1 MVMGK
6 FKKKIWGM
14 LKDYRK
20 IILYILTF
28 VILYGTLMTGL
39 VTQKYDLKV
48 GDIPKSDIKAH
59 REIIDEVATEAR
71 KKEAEEKVDKQYSLR
86 TDIQKQSEDK
96 VRGFFN
102 SVEKIISQEKIE
114 AEQDKEKDK
123 NQIIEE
129 KAKDIPRTDFK
140 ITDSQAKILLSLNES
155 ELKNL
160 ETICVE
166 ALTKSYETPIEDGNP
181 QDLSDAKKVY
191 TDYIA
196 SSDLSDLQK
205 GIALKFVNV
214 IEPNFFYDKEKTDEL
229 IKETLKQVSPV
240 MIKKNQI
247 VVNEGEPVTAHQ
259 LDLLKALGLLSDS
272 TSSIYIYI
280 ALGFLVAIVMY
291 LQYGYIKKYYP
302 KIYSDFSK
310 IVMISILNVFPVIL
324 ARLFGIISNYLIPLA
339 CMPMLMTLLL
349 NYKISLVT
357 SMLNV
362 LLIAGAVGFNANI
375 IVLAVLNVVLAGTL
389 LRKMQ
394 QRNDIL
400 YSSITVA
407 VLSSILTFCI
417 GTLTTNN
424 FMEILADS
432 TFAAAGAVLSG
443 ILTIG
448 LLPFFE
454 STFDIVTNAKLLEL
468 SNPNSPL
475 LKKLLM
481 EAPGTYHHS
490 ILVANLAELAAEQ
503 VGGNPLLA
511 RIGAYY
517 HDIGK
522 TKRPYFFRENQIGK
536 KNPHDRIKPEVSS
549 RIILSHVKDGVDLA
563 REYNIPKTIED
574 FIATHH
580 GETLV
585 KYFYLTVKNNSEN
598 PDEVKEEDFKYPGP
612 KPMSK
617 EQGILMLADSCE
629 AAVRSI
635 NEPTEEKIE
644 KMVNNIIDDKLAT
657 GQLDNCDLT
666 LRDISKIKKCFLKAL
681 NGIHHERIEYPEDN
695 NKKESK

>member
-1 MVMGK
+1 MGK
-6 FKKKIWGM
+6 LKEKTFDIF
-14 LKDYRK
+14 KDYKK
-20 IILYILTF
+20 IILYIITF
-28 VILYGTLMTGL
+28 IVLYCTLMTGII
-39 VTQKYDLKV
+39 TRKYDLKV
-48 GDIPKSDIKAH
+48 GDIPKSDIKTH
-59 REIIDEVATEAR
+59 REIIDESATEAR

-86 TDIQKQSEDK
+86 TDVQKQSEEK
-96 VRGFFN
+96 IKGFFS
-102 SVEKIISQEKIE
+102 SVEKVL
-114 AEQDKEKDK
+114 AQDKPE
-123 NQIIEE
+123 EE
-129 KAKDIPRTDFK
+129 KAKLIPRAPFK
-140 ITDSQAKILLSLNES
+140 ITDAQANKIASMNEQSTKKLESVCIDGLN
-155 ELKNL
+155 KAY
-160 ETICVE
+160 E
-166 ALTKSYETPIEDGNP
+166 APIEDGND
-181 QDLSDAKKVY
+181 QDLKDAKKEY
-191 TDYIA
+191 TDFIS
-196 SSDLSDLQK
+196 SSDLSDSEK
-205 GIALKFVNV
+205 AIALNFVNV
-214 IEPNFFYDKEKTDEL
+214 VEPNFFYDKEKTDEL
-229 IKETLKQVSPV
+229 IKETLKQVPPV

-247 VVNEGEPVTAHQ
+247 VVSEGEPVTAHQ
-259 LDLLKALGLLSDS
+259 LELLGTLGLLSDS
-272 TSSIYIYI
+272 ASALYIYI
-280 ALGFLVAIVMY
+280 ALGVLVIIVMY
-291 LQYGYIKKYYP
+291 LQYGYIHKYYP
-302 KIYSDFSK
+302 AINKEFSK

-324 ARLFGIISNYLIPLA
+324 ARLFGMMSNYIIPLA
-339 CMPMLMTLLL
+339 CMPMLITLLL
-349 NYKISLVT
+349 NYKISLVF

-362 LLIAGAVGFNANI
+362 ILIGGAVGFNPNI
-375 IVLAVLNVVLAGTL
+375 IILAILNVVLGGTL

-407 VLSSILTFCI
+407 VLSSILTFSV

-432 TFAAAGAVLSG
+432 TFAAAGAILSG

-448 LLPFFE
+448 VLPFFE

-468 SNPNSPL
+468 SNPNNPL

-517 HDIGK
+517 HDVGK
-522 TKRPYFFRENQIGK
+522 TKRPYFFRENQFGK
-536 KNPHDRIKPEVSS
+536 KNPHDRLKPEVSS
-549 RIILSHVKDGVDLA
+549 KIIISHVKDGSELA
-563 REYNIPKTIED
+563 KEYNLPKTIHD
-574 FIATHH
+574 FIVTHH

-617 EQGILMLADSCE
+617 EQGIVMLADSTE

-644 KMVNNIIDDKLAT
+644 KMVNNIIDDKLAS

-681 NGIHHERIEYPEDN
+681 NGIHHERIEYPDD
-695 NKKESK
+695 NKKEKK

>member
-1 MVMGK
+1 MGK
-6 FKKKIWGM
+6 LKEKTFNVF
-14 LKDYRK
+14 KDYKK
-20 IILYILTF
+20 IILYIITF
-28 VILYGTLMTGL
+28 IVLYCTLMTGII
-39 VTQKYDLKV
+39 TRKYDLKV

-59 REIIDEVATEAR
+59 REIIDESATEAR

-86 TDIQKQSEDK
+86 TDVQKQSEEK
-96 VRGFFN
+96 IKGFFS
-102 SVEKIISQEKIE
+102 SVEKVL
-114 AEQDKEKDK
+114 AQDKPE
-123 NQIIEE
+123 EE
-129 KAKDIPRTDFK
+129 KAKLIPRVPFK
-140 ITDSQAKILLSLNES
+140 ITDAQANKIASMNEQDIKKLESLCIDALN
-155 ELKNL
+155 KAY
-160 ETICVE
+160 E
-166 ALTKSYETPIEDGNP
+166 APIEDGNN
-181 QDLSDAKKVY
+181 QDLKDAKKEY
-191 TDYIA
+191 TDFIS
-196 SSDLSDLQK
+196 SSDLSDSEK
-205 GIALKFVNV
+205 AIALNFVNV
-214 IEPNFFYDKEKTDEL
+214 VEPNFFYDKEKTDEL
-229 IKETLKQVSPV
+229 IKETLKQVPPV

-247 VVNEGEPVTAHQ
+247 VVSEGEPVTAHQ
-259 LDLLKALGLLSDS
+259 LELLGTLGLLSDS
-272 TSSIYIYI
+272 ASGIYIYI
-280 ALGFLVAIVMY
+280 ALGILVIIVMY
-291 LQYGYIKKYYP
+291 LQYGYIHKYYP
-302 KIYSDFSK
+302 NINKEFSK

-324 ARLFGIISNYLIPLA
+324 ARLFGMMSNYIIPLA
-339 CMPMLMTLLL
+339 CMPMLITLLL
-349 NYKISLVT
+349 NYKISLVF

-362 LLIAGAVGFNANI
+362 ILIGGAVGFNPNI
-375 IVLAVLNVVLAGTL
+375 IILAILNVVLGGTL

-407 VLSSILTFCI
+407 VLSSILTFSV

-432 TFAAAGAVLSG
+432 TFAAAGAILSG

-448 LLPFFE
+448 VLPFFE

-468 SNPNSPL
+468 SNPNNPL

-517 HDIGK
+517 HDVGK
-522 TKRPYFFRENQIGK
+522 TKRPYFFRENQFGK
-536 KNPHDRIKPEVSS
+536 KNPHDRLKPEVSS
-549 RIILSHVKDGVDLA
+549 KIIISHVKDGSELA
-563 REYNIPKTIED
+563 KEYNLPKTIHD
-574 FIATHH
+574 FIVTHH

-617 EQGILMLADSCE
+617 EQGIVMLADSTE

-681 NGIHHERIEYPEDN
+681 NGIHHERIEYPDD
-695 NKKESK
+695 NKKEKK

>member
-1 MVMGK
+1 MGK
-6 FKKKIWGM
+6 LKEKTFDIF
-14 LKDYRK
+14 KDYKK
-20 IILYILTF
+20 IILYIITF
-28 VILYGTLMTGL
+28 IVLYCTLMTGII
-39 VTQKYDLKV
+39 TRKYDLKV

-59 REIIDEVATEAR
+59 REIIDESATEAR

-86 TDIQKQSEDK
+86 TDVQKQSEEK
-96 VRGFFN
+96 IKGFFS
-102 SVEKIISQEKIE
+102 SVEKVL
-114 AEQDKEKDK
+114 AQDKSE
-123 NQIIEE
+123 EE
-129 KAKDIPRTDFK
+129 KAKLIPRAPFK
-140 ITDSQAKILLSLNES
+140 ITDEQANKIASMNAQS
-155 ELKNL
+155 TKNL
-160 ETICVE
+160 ESVCIDGLNKAYE
-166 ALTKSYETPIEDGNP
+166 APIEDGNE
-181 QDLSDAKKVY
+181 QDLKDAKKEY
-191 TDYIA
+191 TDFIS
-196 SSDLSDLQK
+196 SSDLSDSEK
-205 GIALKFVNV
+205 AIALNFVNV
-214 IEPNFFYDKEKTDEL
+214 VEPNFFYDKEKTDEL
-229 IKETLKQVSPV
+229 IKETLKQVPPV

-247 VVNEGEPVTAHQ
+247 VVSEGEPVTAHQ
-259 LDLLKALGLLSDS
+259 LELLGTLGLLSDS
-272 TSSIYIYI
+272 ASAICIYI
-280 ALGFLVAIVMY
+280 ALGVLVIIVMY
-291 LQYGYIKKYYP
+291 LQYGYIHKYYTAIN
-302 KIYSDFSK
+302 KEFSK

-324 ARLFGIISNYLIPLA
+324 ARLFGMMSNYIIPLA
-339 CMPMLMTLLL
+339 CMPMLITLLL
-349 NYKISLVT
+349 NYKISLVF

-362 LLIAGAVGFNANI
+362 ILIGGSVGFNPNI
-375 IVLAVLNVVLAGTL
+375 IILAILNVVLGGTL

-407 VLSSILTFCI
+407 VLSSILTFSV

-432 TFAAAGAVLSG
+432 TFAAAGAILSG

-448 LLPFFE
+448 VLPFFE

-468 SNPNSPL
+468 SNPNNPL

-517 HDIGK
+517 HDVGK
-522 TKRPYFFRENQIGK
+522 TKRPYFFRENQFGK
-536 KNPHDRIKPEVSS
+536 KNPHDRLKPEASS
-549 RIILSHVKDGVDLA
+549 KIIISHVKDGSELA
-563 REYNIPKTIED
+563 KEYNLPKTIHD
-574 FIATHH
+574 FIVTHH

-617 EQGILMLADSCE
+617 EQGIVMLADSTE

-644 KMVNNIIDDKLAT
+644 KMVNNIIDDKLAS

-681 NGIHHERIEYPEDN
+681 NGIHHERIEYPDD
-695 NKKESK
+695 NKKEKK

>member
-1 MVMGK
+1 MGK
-6 FKKKIWGM
+6 LKEKTFDIF
-14 LKDYRK
+14 KDYKK
-20 IILYILTF
+20 IILYIITF
-28 VILYGTLMTGL
+28 IVLYCTLMTGII
-39 VTQKYDLKV
+39 TRKYDLKV

-59 REIIDEVATEAR
+59 REIIDESATEAR

-86 TDIQKQSEDK
+86 TDVQKQSEEK
-96 VRGFFN
+96 IKGFFS
-102 SVEKIISQEKIE
+102 SVEKVL
-114 AEQDKEKDK
+114 AQDKPE
-123 NQIIEE
+123 EE
-129 KAKDIPRTDFK
+129 KAKLIPRAPFK
-140 ITDSQAKILLSLNES
+140 ITDAQANKIASMNEQDIKKLESLCIDALN
-155 ELKNL
+155 KAY
-160 ETICVE
+160 E
-166 ALTKSYETPIEDGNP
+166 APIEDGNN
-181 QDLSDAKKVY
+181 QDLKDAKKEY
-191 TDYIA
+191 TDFIS
-196 SSDLSDLQK
+196 SSDLSDSEK
-205 GIALKFVNV
+205 AIALNFVNV
-214 IEPNFFYDKEKTDEL
+214 VEPNFFYDKEKTDEL
-229 IKETLKQVSPV
+229 IKETLKQVPPV

-247 VVNEGEPVTAHQ
+247 VVSEGEPVTAHQ
-259 LDLLKALGLLSDS
+259 LELLGTLGLLSDS
-272 TSSIYIYI
+272 ASGIYIYI
-280 ALGFLVAIVMY
+280 ALGILVIIVMY
-291 LQYGYIKKYYP
+291 LQYGYIHKYYP
-302 KIYSDFSK
+302 NINKEFSK

-324 ARLFGIISNYLIPLA
+324 ARLFGMMSNYIIPLA
-339 CMPMLMTLLL
+339 CMPMLITLLL
-349 NYKISLVT
+349 NYKISLVF

-362 LLIAGAVGFNANI
+362 ILIGGAVGFNPNI
-375 IVLAVLNVVLAGTL
+375 IILAILNVVLGGTL

-407 VLSSILTFCI
+407 VLSSILTFSV

-432 TFAAAGAVLSG
+432 TFAAAGAILSG

-448 LLPFFE
+448 VLPFFE

-468 SNPNSPL
+468 SNPNNPL

-517 HDIGK
+517 HDVGK
-522 TKRPYFFRENQIGK
+522 TKRPYFFRENQFGK
-536 KNPHDRIKPEVSS
+536 KNPHDRLKPEVSS
-549 RIILSHVKDGVDLA
+549 KIIISHVKDGSELA
-563 REYNIPKTIED
+563 KEYNLPKTIHD
-574 FIATHH
+574 FIVTHH

-617 EQGILMLADSCE
+617 EQGIVMLADSTE

-681 NGIHHERIEYPEDN
+681 NGIHHERIEYPDD
-695 NKKESK
+695 NKKEKK

>member
-1 MVMGK
+1 MGK
-6 FKKKIWGM
+6 LKEKTFDIF
-14 LKDYRK
+14 KDYKK
-20 IILYILTF
+20 IILYIITF
-28 VILYGTLMTGL
+28 IVLYCTLMTGII
-39 VTQKYDLKV
+39 TRKYDLKV

-59 REIIDEVATEAR
+59 REIIDESATEAR

-86 TDIQKQSEDK
+86 TDVQKQSEEK
-96 VRGFFN
+96 IKGFFS
-102 SVEKIISQEKIE
+102 SVEKVL
-114 AEQDKEKDK
+114 AQDKPE
-123 NQIIEE
+123 EE
-129 KAKDIPRTDFK
+129 KAKLIPRVPFK
-140 ITDSQAKILLSLNES
+140 ITDAQANKIASMNEQDIKKLESLCIDALN
-155 ELKNL
+155 KAY
-160 ETICVE
+160 E
-166 ALTKSYETPIEDGNP
+166 APIEDGNN
-181 QDLSDAKKVY
+181 QDLKDAKKEY
-191 TDYIA
+191 TDFIS
-196 SSDLSDLQK
+196 SSDLSDSEK
-205 GIALKFVNV
+205 AIALNFVNV
-214 IEPNFFYDKEKTDEL
+214 VEPNFFYDKEKTDEL
-229 IKETLKQVSPV
+229 IKETLKQVPPV

-247 VVNEGEPVTAHQ
+247 VVSEGEPVTAHQ
-259 LDLLKALGLLSDS
+259 LELLGTLGLLSDS
-272 TSSIYIYI
+272 ASGIYIYI
-280 ALGFLVAIVMY
+280 ALGILVIIVMY
-291 LQYGYIKKYYP
+291 LQYGYIHKYYP
-302 KIYSDFSK
+302 NINKEFSK

-324 ARLFGIISNYLIPLA
+324 ARLFGMMSNYIIPLA
-339 CMPMLMTLLL
+339 CMPMLITLLL
-349 NYKISLVT
+349 NYKISLVF

-362 LLIAGAVGFNANI
+362 ILIGGAVGFNPNI
-375 IVLAVLNVVLAGTL
+375 IILAILNVVLGGTL

-407 VLSSILTFCI
+407 VLSSILTFSV

-432 TFAAAGAVLSG
+432 TFAAAGAILSG

-448 LLPFFE
+448 VLPFFE

-468 SNPNSPL
+468 SNPNNPL

-517 HDIGK
+517 HDVGK
-522 TKRPYFFRENQIGK
+522 TKRPYFFRENQFGK
-536 KNPHDRIKPEVSS
+536 KNPHDRLKPEVSS
-549 RIILSHVKDGVDLA
+549 KIIISHVKDGSELA
-563 REYNIPKTIED
+563 KEYNLPKTIHD
-574 FIATHH
+574 FIVTHH

-598 PDEVKEEDFKYPGP
+598 PEEVKEEDFKYPGP

-617 EQGILMLADSCE
+617 EQGIVMLADSTE

-644 KMVNNIIDDKLAT
+644 KMVNNIIDDKLAS

-681 NGIHHERIEYPEDN
+681 NGIHHERIEYPDD
-695 NKKESK
+695 NKKEKK

>member
-1 MVMGK
+1 MGK
-6 FKKKIWGM
+6 LKEKTFDIF
-14 LKDYRK
+14 KDYKK
-20 IILYILTF
+20 IILYIITF
-28 VILYGTLMTGL
+28 IVLYCTLMTGII
-39 VTQKYDLKV
+39 TRKYDLKV

-59 REIIDEVATEAR
+59 REIIDESATEAR

-86 TDIQKQSEDK
+86 TDVQKQSEEK
-96 VRGFFN
+96 IKGFFS
-102 SVEKIISQEKIE
+102 SVEKVL
-114 AEQDKEKDK
+114 AQDKSE
-123 NQIIEE
+123 EE
-129 KAKDIPRTDFK
+129 KAKLIPRAPFK
-140 ITDSQAKILLSLNES
+140 ITDEQANKIASMNAQS
-155 ELKNL
+155 TKNL
-160 ETICVE
+160 ESVCIDGLNKAYE
-166 ALTKSYETPIEDGNP
+166 APIEDGNE
-181 QDLSDAKKVY
+181 QDLKDAKKEY
-191 TDYIA
+191 TDFIS
-196 SSDLSDLQK
+196 SSDLSDSEK
-205 GIALKFVNV
+205 AIALNFVNV
-214 IEPNFFYDKEKTDEL
+214 VEPNFFYDKEKTDEL
-229 IKETLKQVSPV
+229 IKETLKQVPPV

-247 VVNEGEPVTAHQ
+247 VVSEGEPVTAHQ
-259 LDLLKALGLLSDS
+259 LELLGTLGLLSDS
-272 TSSIYIYI
+272 ASAICIYI
-280 ALGFLVAIVMY
+280 ALGVLVIIVMY
-291 LQYGYIKKYYP
+291 LQYGYIHKYYTAIN
-302 KIYSDFSK
+302 KEFSK

-324 ARLFGIISNYLIPLA
+324 ARLFGMMSNYIIPLA
-339 CMPMLMTLLL
+339 CMPMLITLLL
-349 NYKISLVT
+349 NYKISLVF

-362 LLIAGAVGFNANI
+362 ILIGGAVGFNPNI
-375 IVLAVLNVVLAGTL
+375 IILAILNVVLGGTL

-407 VLSSILTFCI
+407 VLSSILTFSV

-432 TFAAAGAVLSG
+432 TFAAAGAILSG

-448 LLPFFE
+448 VLPFFE

-468 SNPNSPL
+468 SNPNNPL

-517 HDIGK
+517 HDVGK
-522 TKRPYFFRENQIGK
+522 TKRPYFFRENQFGK
-536 KNPHDRIKPEVSS
+536 KNPHDRLKPEVSS
-549 RIILSHVKDGVDLA
+549 KIIISHVKAGSELA
-563 REYNIPKTIED
+563 KEYNLPKTIHD
-574 FIATHH
+574 FIVTHH

-617 EQGILMLADSCE
+617 EQGIVMLADSTE

-644 KMVNNIIDDKLAT
+644 KMVNNIIDDKLAS

-681 NGIHHERIEYPEDN
+681 NGIHHERIEYPDD
-695 NKKESK
+695 NKKEKK

>member
-1 MVMGK
+1 MGK
-6 FKKKIWGM
+6 LKEKTFDIF
-14 LKDYRK
+14 KDYKK
-20 IILYILTF
+20 IILYIITF
-28 VILYGTLMTGL
+28 IVLYCTLMTGII
-39 VTQKYDLKV
+39 TRKYDLKV

-59 REIIDEVATEAR
+59 REIIDESATEAR

-86 TDIQKQSEDK
+86 TDVQKQSEEK
-96 VRGFFN
+96 IKGFFS
-102 SVEKIISQEKIE
+102 SVEKVL
-114 AEQDKEKDK
+114 AQDKPE
-123 NQIIEE
+123 EE
-129 KAKDIPRTDFK
+129 KAKLIPRAPFK
-140 ITDSQAKILLSLNES
+140 ITDAQANKIASMNEQSTKKLESVCIDGLN
-155 ELKNL
+155 KAY
-160 ETICVE
+160 E
-166 ALTKSYETPIEDGNP
+166 APIEDGNE
-181 QDLSDAKKVY
+181 QDLKEAKKEY
-191 TDYIA
+191 TDFIS
-196 SSDLSDLQK
+196 SSDLSDSEK
-205 GIALKFVNV
+205 AIALSFVNV
-214 IEPNFFYDKEKTDEL
+214 VEPNFFYDKEKTDEL
-229 IKETLKQVSPV
+229 IKETLKQVPPV

-247 VVNEGEPVTAHQ
+247 VVSEGEPVTAHQ
-259 LDLLKALGLLSDS
+259 LELLGTLGLLSDS
-272 TSSIYIYI
+272 ASALYIYI
-280 ALGFLVAIVMY
+280 ALGVLVIIVMY
-291 LQYGYIKKYYP
+291 LQYGYIHKYYP
-302 KIYSDFSK
+302 AINKEFSK

-324 ARLFGIISNYLIPLA
+324 ARLFGMMSNYIIPLA
-339 CMPMLMTLLL
+339 CMPMLITLLL
-349 NYKISLVT
+349 NYKISLVF

-362 LLIAGAVGFNANI
+362 ILIGGAVGFNPNI
-375 IVLAVLNVVLAGTL
+375 IILAILNVVLGGTL

-407 VLSSILTFCI
+407 VLSSILTFSV

-432 TFAAAGAVLSG
+432 TFAAAGAILSG

-448 LLPFFE
+448 VLPFFE

-468 SNPNSPL
+468 SNPNNPL

-517 HDIGK
+517 HDVGK
-522 TKRPYFFRENQIGK
+522 TKRPYFFRENQFGK
-536 KNPHDRIKPEVSS
+536 KNPHDRLKPEISS
-549 RIILSHVKDGVDLA
+549 KIIISHVKEGSELA
-563 REYNIPKTIED
+563 KEYNLPKTIHD
-574 FIATHH
+574 FIVTHH

-598 PDEVKEEDFKYPGP
+598 PDEIKEEDFKYPGP

-617 EQGILMLADSCE
+617 EQGIVMLADSTE

-644 KMVNNIIDDKLAT
+644 KMVNNIIDDKLAS

-681 NGIHHERIEYPEDN
+681 NGIHHERIEYPDD
-695 NKKESK
+695 NKKEKK

>member
-1 MVMGK
+1 MGK
-6 FKKKIWGM
+6 LKEKTFDIF
-14 LKDYRK
+14 KDYKK
-20 IILYILTF
+20 IILYIITF
-28 VILYGTLMTGL
+28 IVLYCTLMTGII
-39 VTQKYDLKV
+39 TRKYDLKV

-59 REIIDEVATEAR
+59 REIIDESATEAR

-86 TDIQKQSEDK
+86 TDVQKQSEEK
-96 VRGFFN
+96 IKGFFS
-102 SVEKIISQEKIE
+102 SVEKVL
-114 AEQDKEKDK
+114 AQDKSE
-123 NQIIEE
+123 EE
-129 KAKDIPRTDFK
+129 KAKLIPRAPFK
-140 ITDSQAKILLSLNES
+140 ITDEQANKIASMNAQS
-155 ELKNL
+155 TKNL
-160 ETICVE
+160 ESVCIDGLNKAYE
-166 ALTKSYETPIEDGNP
+166 APIEDGNE
-181 QDLSDAKKVY
+181 QDLKDAKKEY
-191 TDYIA
+191 TDFIS
-196 SSDLSDLQK
+196 SSDLSDSEK
-205 GIALKFVNV
+205 AIALNFVNV
-214 IEPNFFYDKEKTDEL
+214 VEPNFFYDKEKTDEL
-229 IKETLKQVSPV
+229 IKETLKQVPPV

-247 VVNEGEPVTAHQ
+247 VVSEGEPVTAHQ
-259 LDLLKALGLLSDS
+259 LELLGTLGLLSDS
-272 TSSIYIYI
+272 ASALYIYI
-280 ALGFLVAIVMY
+280 ALGVLVIIVMY
-291 LQYGYIKKYYP
+291 LQYGYIHKYYP
-302 KIYSDFSK
+302 AINKEFSK

-324 ARLFGIISNYLIPLA
+324 ARLFGMMSNYIIPLA
-339 CMPMLMTLLL
+339 CMPMLITLLL
-349 NYKISLVT
+349 NYKISLVF

-362 LLIAGAVGFNANI
+362 ILIGGAVGFNPNI
-375 IVLAVLNVVLAGTL
+375 IILAILNVVLGGTL

-407 VLSSILTFCI
+407 VLSSILTFSV

-432 TFAAAGAVLSG
+432 TFAAAGAILSG

-448 LLPFFE
+448 VLPFFE

-468 SNPNSPL
+468 SNPNNPL

-517 HDIGK
+517 HDVGK
-522 TKRPYFFRENQIGK
+522 TKRPYFFRENQFGK
-536 KNPHDRIKPEVSS
+536 KNPHDRLKPEVSS
-549 RIILSHVKDGVDLA
+549 KIIISHVKDGSELA
-563 REYNIPKTIED
+563 KEYNLPKTIHD
-574 FIATHH
+574 FIVTHH

-598 PDEVKEEDFKYPGP
+598 PEEVKEEDFKYPGP

-617 EQGILMLADSCE
+617 EQGIVMLADSTE

-644 KMVNNIIDDKLAT
+644 KMVNNIIDDKLAS

-681 NGIHHERIEYPEDN
+681 NGIHHERIEYPDD
-695 NKKESK
+695 NKKEKK

>member
-1 MVMGK
+1 MGK
-6 FKKKIWGM
+6 LKEKTFDIF
-14 LKDYRK
+14 KDYKK
-20 IILYILTF
+20 IILYIITF
-28 VILYGTLMTGL
+28 IVLYCTLMTGII
-39 VTQKYDLKV
+39 TRKYDLKV

-59 REIIDEVATEAR
+59 REIIDESATEAR

-86 TDIQKQSEDK
+86 TDVQKQSEEK
-96 VRGFFN
+96 IKGFFS
-102 SVEKIISQEKIE
+102 SVEKVL
-114 AEQDKEKDK
+114 AQDKPE
-123 NQIIEE
+123 EE
-129 KAKDIPRTDFK
+129 KAKLIPRAPFK
-140 ITDSQAKILLSLNES
+140 ITDAQANKIASMNEQSTKKLESVCIDGLN
-155 ELKNL
+155 KAY
-160 ETICVE
+160 E
-166 ALTKSYETPIEDGNP
+166 APIEDGNE
-181 QDLSDAKKVY
+181 QDLKEAKKEY
-191 TDYIA
+191 TDFIS
-196 SSDLSDLQK
+196 SSDLSDSEK
-205 GIALKFVNV
+205 AIALNFVNV
-214 IEPNFFYDKEKTDEL
+214 VEPNFFYDKEKTDEL
-229 IKETLKQVSPV
+229 IKETLKQVPPV

-247 VVNEGEPVTAHQ
+247 VVSEGEPVTAHQ
-259 LDLLKALGLLSDS
+259 LELLGTLGLLSDS
-272 TSSIYIYI
+272 ASALYIYI
-280 ALGFLVAIVMY
+280 ALGVLVIMVMY
-291 LQYGYIKKYYP
+291 LQYGYIHKYYP
-302 KIYSDFSK
+302 AINKEFSK

-324 ARLFGIISNYLIPLA
+324 ARLFGMMSNYIIPLA
-339 CMPMLMTLLL
+339 CMPMLITLLL
-349 NYKISLVT
+349 NYKISLVF

-362 LLIAGAVGFNANI
+362 ILIGGAVGFNPNI
-375 IVLAVLNVVLAGTL
+375 IILAILNVVLGGTL

-407 VLSSILTFCI
+407 VLSSILTFSV

-432 TFAAAGAVLSG
+432 TFAAAGAILSG

-448 LLPFFE
+448 VLPFFE

-468 SNPNSPL
+468 SNPNNPL

-517 HDIGK
+517 HDVGK
-522 TKRPYFFRENQIGK
+522 TKRPYFFRENQFGK
-536 KNPHDRIKPEVSS
+536 KNPHDRLKPEVSS
-549 RIILSHVKDGVDLA
+549 KIIISHVKDGSELA
-563 REYNIPKTIED
+563 KEYNLPKTIHD
-574 FIATHH
+574 FIVTHH

-598 PDEVKEEDFKYPGP
+598 SDEVKEEDFKYPGP

-617 EQGILMLADSCE
+617 EQGIVMLADSTE

-644 KMVNNIIDDKLAT
+644 KMVNNIIDDKLAS

-681 NGIHHERIEYPEDN
+681 NGIHHERIEYPDD
-695 NKKESK
+695 NKKEKK

>member
-1 MVMGK
+1 MGK
-6 FKKKIWGM
+6 LKEKTFNVF
-14 LKDYRK
+14 KDYKK
-20 IILYILTF
+20 IILYIITF
-28 VILYGTLMTGL
+28 IVLYCTLMTGII
-39 VTQKYDLKV
+39 TRKYDLKV

-59 REIIDEVATEAR
+59 REIIDESATEAR

-86 TDIQKQSEDK
+86 TDVQKQSEEK
-96 VRGFFN
+96 IKGFFS
-102 SVEKIISQEKIE
+102 SVEKVL
-114 AEQDKEKDK
+114 AQDKPE
-123 NQIIEE
+123 EE
-129 KAKDIPRTDFK
+129 KAKLIPRVPFK
-140 ITDSQAKILLSLNES
+140 ITDAQANKIASMNEQDIKKLESLCIDALN
-155 ELKNL
+155 KAY
-160 ETICVE
+160 E
-166 ALTKSYETPIEDGNP
+166 APIEDGNN
-181 QDLSDAKKVY
+181 QDLKDAKKEY
-191 TDYIA
+191 TDFIS
-196 SSDLSDLQK
+196 SSDLSDSEK
-205 GIALKFVNV
+205 AIALNFVNV
-214 IEPNFFYDKEKTDEL
+214 VEPNFFYDKEKTDEL
-229 IKETLKQVSPV
+229 IKETLKQVPPV

-247 VVNEGEPVTAHQ
+247 VVSEGEPVTAHQ
-259 LDLLKALGLLSDS
+259 LELLGTLGLLSDS
-272 TSSIYIYI
+272 ASGIYIYI
-280 ALGFLVAIVMY
+280 ALGILVIIVMY
-291 LQYGYIKKYYP
+291 LQYGYIHKYYP
-302 KIYSDFSK
+302 TINKEFSK

-324 ARLFGIISNYLIPLA
+324 ARLFGMMSNYIIPLA
-339 CMPMLMTLLL
+339 CMPMLITLLL
-349 NYKISLVT
+349 NYKISLVF

-362 LLIAGAVGFNANI
+362 ILIGGAVGFNPNI
-375 IVLAVLNVVLAGTL
+375 IILAILNIVLGGTL

-407 VLSSILTFCI
+407 VLSSILTFSV

-448 LLPFFE
+448 VLPFFE

-468 SNPNSPL
+468 SNPNNPL

-517 HDIGK
+517 HDVGK
-522 TKRPYFFRENQIGK
+522 TKRPYFFRENQFGK
-536 KNPHDRIKPEVSS
+536 KNPHDRLKPEVSS
-549 RIILSHVKDGVDLA
+549 KIIISHVKDGSELA
-563 REYNIPKTIED
+563 KEYNLPKTIHD
-574 FIATHH
+574 FIVTHH

-617 EQGILMLADSCE
+617 EQGIVMLADSTE

-681 NGIHHERIEYPEDN
+681 NGIHHERIEYPDD
-695 NKKESK
+695 NKKEKK

>member
-1 MVMGK
+1 MGK
-6 FKKKIWGM
+6 LKEKTFNVF
-14 LKDYRK
+14 KDYKK
-20 IILYILTF
+20 IILYIITF
-28 VILYGTLMTGL
+28 IVLYCTLMTGII
-39 VTQKYDLKV
+39 TRKYDLKV

-59 REIIDEVATEAR
+59 REIIDESATEAR

-86 TDIQKQSEDK
+86 TDVQKQSEEK
-96 VRGFFN
+96 IKGFFS
-102 SVEKIISQEKIE
+102 SVEKVL
-114 AEQDKEKDK
+114 AQDKPE
-123 NQIIEE
+123 EE
-129 KAKDIPRTDFK
+129 KAKLIPRVPFK
-140 ITDSQAKILLSLNES
+140 ITDAQANKIASMNEQDIKKLESLC
-155 ELKNL
+155 
-160 ETICVE
+160 IE
-166 ALTKSYETPIEDGNP
+166 ALNKAYEAPIEDGNN
-181 QDLSDAKKVY
+181 QDLKDAKKEY
-191 TDYIA
+191 TDFIS
-196 SSDLSDLQK
+196 SSDLSDSEK
-205 GIALKFVNV
+205 AIALNFVNV
-214 IEPNFFYDKEKTDEL
+214 VEPNFFYDKEKTDEL
-229 IKETLKQVSPV
+229 IKETLKQVPPV

-247 VVNEGEPVTAHQ
+247 VVSEGEPVTAHQ
-259 LDLLKALGLLSDS
+259 LELLGTLGLLSDS
-272 TSSIYIYI
+272 ASGIYIYI
-280 ALGFLVAIVMY
+280 ALGILVIIVMY
-291 LQYGYIKKYYP
+291 LQYGYIHKYYP
-302 KIYSDFSK
+302 TINKEFSK

-324 ARLFGIISNYLIPLA
+324 ARLFGMMSNYIIPLA
-339 CMPMLMTLLL
+339 CMPMLITLLL
-349 NYKISLVT
+349 NYKISLVF

-362 LLIAGAVGFNANI
+362 ILIGGAVGFNPNI
-375 IVLAVLNVVLAGTL
+375 IILAILNVVLGGTL

-407 VLSSILTFCI
+407 VLSSILTFSV

-432 TFAAAGAVLSG
+432 TFAAAGAILSG

-448 LLPFFE
+448 VLPFFE

-468 SNPNSPL
+468 SNPNNPL

-517 HDIGK
+517 HDVGK
-522 TKRPYFFRENQIGK
+522 TKRPYFFRENQFGK
-536 KNPHDRIKPEVSS
+536 KNPHDRLKPEVSS
-549 RIILSHVKDGVDLA
+549 KIIISHVKDGSELA
-563 REYNIPKTIED
+563 KEYNLPKTIHD
-574 FIATHH
+574 FIVTHH

-617 EQGILMLADSCE
+617 EQGIVMLADSTE

-681 NGIHHERIEYPEDN
+681 NGIHHERIEYPDD
-695 NKKESK
+695 NKKEKK

>member
-1 MVMGK
+1 MGK
-6 FKKKIWGM
+6 LKEKTFDIF
-14 LKDYRK
+14 KDYKK
-20 IILYILTF
+20 IILYIITF
-28 VILYGTLMTGL
+28 IVLYCTLMTGII
-39 VTQKYDLKV
+39 TRKYDLKV

-59 REIIDEVATEAR
+59 REIIDESATEAR

-86 TDIQKQSEDK
+86 TDVQKQSEEK
-96 VRGFFN
+96 IKGFFS
-102 SVEKIISQEKIE
+102 SVEKVL
-114 AEQDKEKDK
+114 AQDKPE
-123 NQIIEE
+123 EE
-129 KAKDIPRTDFK
+129 KAKLISRAPFK
-140 ITDSQAKILLSLNES
+140 ITDAQANKIASMNEQSTKKLESVCIDGLN
-155 ELKNL
+155 KAY
-160 ETICVE
+160 E
-166 ALTKSYETPIEDGNP
+166 APIEDGNE
-181 QDLSDAKKVY
+181 QDLKEAKKEY
-191 TDYIA
+191 TDFIS
-196 SSDLSDLQK
+196 SSDLSDSEK
-205 GIALKFVNV
+205 AIALNFVNV
-214 IEPNFFYDKEKTDEL
+214 VEPNFFYDKEKTDEL
-229 IKETLKQVSPV
+229 IKETLKQVPPV

-247 VVNEGEPVTAHQ
+247 VVSEGEPVTAHQ
-259 LDLLKALGLLSDS
+259 LELLGTLGLLSDS
-272 TSSIYIYI
+272 ASALYIYI
-280 ALGFLVAIVMY
+280 ALGVLVIIVMY
-291 LQYGYIKKYYP
+291 LQYGYIHKYYP
-302 KIYSDFSK
+302 AINKEFSK

-324 ARLFGIISNYLIPLA
+324 ARLFGMMSNYIIPLA
-339 CMPMLMTLLL
+339 CMPMLITLLL
-349 NYKISLVT
+349 NYKISLVF

-362 LLIAGAVGFNANI
+362 ILIGGAVGFNPNI
-375 IVLAVLNVVLAGTL
+375 IILAILNVVLGGTL

-407 VLSSILTFCI
+407 VLSSILTFSV

-432 TFAAAGAVLSG
+432 TFAAAGAILSG

-448 LLPFFE
+448 VLPFFE

-468 SNPNSPL
+468 SNPNNPL

-517 HDIGK
+517 HDVGK
-522 TKRPYFFRENQIGK
+522 TKRPYFFRENQFGK
-536 KNPHDRIKPEVSS
+536 KNPHDRLKPEVSS
-549 RIILSHVKDGVDLA
+549 KIIISHVKDGSELA
-563 REYNIPKTIED
+563 KEYNLPKTIHD
-574 FIATHH
+574 FIVTHH

-617 EQGILMLADSCE
+617 EQGIVMLADSTE

-644 KMVNNIIDDKLAT
+644 KMVNNIIDDKLAS

-681 NGIHHERIEYPEDN
+681 NGIHHERIEYPDD
-695 NKKESK
+695 NKKEKK

>member
-1 MVMGK
+1 MGK
-6 FKKKIWGM
+6 LKEKTFDIF
-14 LKDYRK
+14 KDYKK
-20 IILYILTF
+20 IILYIITF
-28 VILYGTLMTGL
+28 IVLYCTLMTGII
-39 VTQKYDLKV
+39 TRKYDLKV

-59 REIIDEVATEAR
+59 REIIDESATEAR

-86 TDIQKQSEDK
+86 TDVQKQSEEK
-96 VRGFFN
+96 IKGFFS
-102 SVEKIISQEKIE
+102 SVEKVL
-114 AEQDKEKDK
+114 AQDKSE
-123 NQIIEE
+123 EE
-129 KAKDIPRTDFK
+129 KAKLIPRAPFK
-140 ITDSQAKILLSLNES
+140 ITDEQANKIASMNAQS
-155 ELKNL
+155 TKNL
-160 ETICVE
+160 ESVCIDGLNKAYE
-166 ALTKSYETPIEDGNP
+166 APIEDGNE
-181 QDLSDAKKVY
+181 QDLKDAKKEY
-191 TDYIA
+191 TDFIS
-196 SSDLSDLQK
+196 SSDLSDSEK
-205 GIALKFVNV
+205 AIALNFVNV
-214 IEPNFFYDKEKTDEL
+214 VEPNFFYDKEKTDEL
-229 IKETLKQVSPV
+229 IKETLKQVPPV

-247 VVNEGEPVTAHQ
+247 VVSEGEPVTAHQ
-259 LDLLKALGLLSDS
+259 LELLGTLGLLSDS
-272 TSSIYIYI
+272 ASAICIYI
-280 ALGFLVAIVMY
+280 ALGVLVIIVMY
-291 LQYGYIKKYYP
+291 LQYGYIHKYYTAIN
-302 KIYSDFSK
+302 KEFSK

-324 ARLFGIISNYLIPLA
+324 ARLFGMMSNYIIPLA
-339 CMPMLMTLLL
+339 CMPMLITLLL
-349 NYKISLVT
+349 NYKISLVF

-362 LLIAGAVGFNANI
+362 ILIGGAVGFNPNI
-375 IVLAVLNVVLAGTL
+375 IILVILNVVLGGTL

-407 VLSSILTFCI
+407 VLSSILTFSV

-432 TFAAAGAVLSG
+432 TFAAAGAILSG

-448 LLPFFE
+448 VLPFFE

-468 SNPNSPL
+468 SNPNNPL

-517 HDIGK
+517 HDVGK
-522 TKRPYFFRENQIGK
+522 TKRPYFFRENQFGK
-536 KNPHDRIKPEVSS
+536 KNPHDRLKPEASS
-549 RIILSHVKDGVDLA
+549 KIIISHVKDGSELA
-563 REYNIPKTIED
+563 KEYNLPKTIHD
-574 FIATHH
+574 FIVTHH

-617 EQGILMLADSCE
+617 EQGIVMLADSTE

-644 KMVNNIIDDKLAT
+644 KMVNNIIDDKLAS

-681 NGIHHERIEYPEDN
+681 NGIHHERIEYPDD
-695 NKKESK
+695 NKKEKK

>member
-1 MVMGK
+1 MGK
-6 FKKKIWGM
+6 LKEKTFNVF
-14 LKDYRK
+14 KDYKK
-20 IILYILTF
+20 IILYIITF
-28 VILYGTLMTGL
+28 IVLYCTLMTGII
-39 VTQKYDLKV
+39 TRKYDLKV

-59 REIIDEVATEAR
+59 REIIDESATEAR

-86 TDIQKQSEDK
+86 TDVQKQSEEK
-96 VRGFFN
+96 IKGFFS
-102 SVEKIISQEKIE
+102 SVEKVL
-114 AEQDKEKDK
+114 AQDKPE
-123 NQIIEE
+123 EE
-129 KAKDIPRTDFK
+129 KAKLIPRAPFK
-140 ITDSQAKILLSLNES
+140 ITDAQANKIASMNEQSTKKLESVCIDGLN
-155 ELKNL
+155 KAY
-160 ETICVE
+160 E
-166 ALTKSYETPIEDGNP
+166 APIEDGNE
-181 QDLSDAKKVY
+181 QDLKEAKKEY
-191 TDYIA
+191 TDFIS
-196 SSDLSDLQK
+196 SSDLSDSEK
-205 GIALKFVNV
+205 AIALNFVNV
-214 IEPNFFYDKEKTDEL
+214 VEPNFFYDKEKTDEL
-229 IKETLKQVSPV
+229 IKETLKQVPPV

-247 VVNEGEPVTAHQ
+247 VVSEGEPVTAHQ
-259 LDLLKALGLLSDS
+259 LELLGTLGLLSDS
-272 TSSIYIYI
+272 ASALYIYI
-280 ALGFLVAIVMY
+280 ALGVLVIIVMY
-291 LQYGYIKKYYP
+291 LQYGYIHKYYP
-302 KIYSDFSK
+302 AINKEFSK

-324 ARLFGIISNYLIPLA
+324 ARLFGMMSNYIIPLA
-339 CMPMLMTLLL
+339 CMPMLITLLL
-349 NYKISLVT
+349 NYKISLVF

-362 LLIAGAVGFNANI
+362 ILIGGAVGFNPNI
-375 IVLAVLNVVLAGTL
+375 IILAILNVVLGGTL

-407 VLSSILTFCI
+407 VLSSILTFSV

-432 TFAAAGAVLSG
+432 TFAAAGAILSG

-448 LLPFFE
+448 VLPFFE

-468 SNPNSPL
+468 SNPNNPL

-517 HDIGK
+517 HDVGK
-522 TKRPYFFRENQIGK
+522 TKRPYFFRENQFGK
-536 KNPHDRIKPEVSS
+536 KNPHDRLKPEVSS
-549 RIILSHVKDGVDLA
+549 KIIISHVKDGSELA
-563 REYNIPKTIED
+563 KEYNLPKTIHD
-574 FIATHH
+574 FIVTHH

-598 PDEVKEEDFKYPGP
+598 SDEVKEEDFKYPGP

-617 EQGILMLADSCE
+617 EQGIVMLADSTE

-644 KMVNNIIDDKLAT
+644 KMVNNIIDDKLAS

-681 NGIHHERIEYPEDN
+681 NGIHHERIEYPDD
-695 NKKESK
+695 NKKEKK

>member
-1 MVMGK
+1 MGK
-6 FKKKIWGM
+6 LKEKTFDIF
-14 LKDYRK
+14 KDYKK
-20 IILYILTF
+20 IILYIITF
-28 VILYGTLMTGL
+28 IVLYCTLMTGII
-39 VTQKYDLKV
+39 TRKYDLKV

-59 REIIDEVATEAR
+59 REIIDESATEAR

-86 TDIQKQSEDK
+86 TDVQKQSEEK
-96 VRGFFN
+96 IKGFFS
-102 SVEKIISQEKIE
+102 SVEKVL
-114 AEQDKEKDK
+114 AQDKSE
-123 NQIIEE
+123 EE
-129 KAKDIPRTDFK
+129 KAKLIPRAPFK
-140 ITDSQAKILLSLNES
+140 ITDEQANKIASMNAQS
-155 ELKNL
+155 TKNL
-160 ETICVE
+160 ESVCIDGLNKAYE
-166 ALTKSYETPIEDGNP
+166 APIEDGNE
-181 QDLSDAKKVY
+181 QDLKDAKKEY
-191 TDYIA
+191 TDFIS
-196 SSDLSDLQK
+196 SSDLSDSEK
-205 GIALKFVNV
+205 AIALNFVNV
-214 IEPNFFYDKEKTDEL
+214 VEPNFFYDKEKTDEL
-229 IKETLKQVSPV
+229 IKETLKQVPPV

-247 VVNEGEPVTAHQ
+247 VVSEGEPVTAHQ
-259 LDLLKALGLLSDS
+259 LELLGTLGLLSDS
-272 TSSIYIYI
+272 ASALYIYI
-280 ALGFLVAIVMY
+280 ALGVLVIIVMY
-291 LQYGYIKKYYP
+291 LQYGYIHKYYP
-302 KIYSDFSK
+302 AINKEFSK

-324 ARLFGIISNYLIPLA
+324 ARLFGMMSNYIIPLA
-339 CMPMLMTLLL
+339 CMPMLITLLL
-349 NYKISLVT
+349 NYKISLVF

-362 LLIAGAVGFNANI
+362 ILIGGAVGFNPNI
-375 IVLAVLNVVLAGTL
+375 IILAILNVVLGGTL

-407 VLSSILTFCI
+407 VLSSILTFSV

-432 TFAAAGAVLSG
+432 TFAAAGAILSG

-448 LLPFFE
+448 VLPFFE

-468 SNPNSPL
+468 SNPNNPL

-517 HDIGK
+517 HDVGK
-522 TKRPYFFRENQIGK
+522 TKRPYFFRENQLGK
-536 KNPHDRIKPEVSS
+536 KNPHDRLKPEVSS
-549 RIILSHVKDGVDLA
+549 KIIISHVKDGSELA
-563 REYNIPKTIED
+563 KEYNLPKTIHD
-574 FIATHH
+574 FIVTHH

-598 PDEVKEEDFKYPGP
+598 PEEVKEEDFKYPGP

-617 EQGILMLADSCE
+617 EQGIVMLADSTE

-644 KMVNNIIDDKLAT
+644 KMVNNIIDDKLAS

-681 NGIHHERIEYPEDN
+681 NGIHHERIEYPDD
-695 NKKESK
+695 NKKEKK

>member
-1 MVMGK
+1 MGK
-6 FKKKIWGM
+6 LKEKTFDIF
-14 LKDYRK
+14 KDYKK
-20 IILYILTF
+20 IILYIITF
-28 VILYGTLMTGL
+28 IVLYCTLMTGII
-39 VTQKYDLKV
+39 TRKYDLKV

-59 REIIDEVATEAR
+59 REIIDESATEAR

-86 TDIQKQSEDK
+86 TDVQKQSEEK
-96 VRGFFN
+96 IKGFFS
-102 SVEKIISQEKIE
+102 SVEKVL
-114 AEQDKEKDK
+114 AQDKQE
-123 NQIIEE
+123 EE
-129 KAKDIPRTDFK
+129 KAKVIPRAPFK
-140 ITDSQAKILLSLNES
+140 ITDAQANKIASMNEQSTKKLESVCIDGLN
-155 ELKNL
+155 KAY
-160 ETICVE
+160 E
-166 ALTKSYETPIEDGNP
+166 APIEDGNE
-181 QDLSDAKKVY
+181 QDLKEAKKEY
-191 TDYIA
+191 TDFIS
-196 SSDLSDLQK
+196 SSDLSDSEK
-205 GIALKFVNV
+205 AIALNFVNV
-214 IEPNFFYDKEKTDEL
+214 VEPNFFYDKEKTDEL
-229 IKETLKQVSPV
+229 IKETLKQVPPV

-247 VVNEGEPVTAHQ
+247 VVSEGEPVTAHQ
-259 LDLLKALGLLSDS
+259 LELLGTLGLLSDS
-272 TSSIYIYI
+272 ASALYIYI
-280 ALGFLVAIVMY
+280 ALGVLVIIVMY
-291 LQYGYIKKYYP
+291 LQYGYINKYYP
-302 KIYSDFSK
+302 DINKEFSK

-324 ARLFGIISNYLIPLA
+324 ARLFGMMSNYIIPLA
-339 CMPMLMTLLL
+339 CMPMLITLLL
-349 NYKISLVT
+349 NYKISLVF

-362 LLIAGAVGFNANI
+362 ILIGGAVGFNPNI
-375 IVLAVLNVVLAGTL
+375 IILAILNVVLGGTL

-407 VLSSILTFCI
+407 VLSSILTFSV

-432 TFAAAGAVLSG
+432 TFAAAGAILSG

-448 LLPFFE
+448 VLPFFE

-468 SNPNSPL
+468 SNPNNPL

-517 HDIGK
+517 HDVGK
-522 TKRPYFFRENQIGK
+522 TKRPYFFRENQFGK
-536 KNPHDRIKPEVSS
+536 KNPHDRLKPEVSS
-549 RIILSHVKDGVDLA
+549 KIIISHVKDGSELA
-563 REYNIPKTIED
+563 KEYNLPKTIHD
-574 FIATHH
+574 FIVTHH

-617 EQGILMLADSCE
+617 EQGIVMLADSTE

-644 KMVNNIIDDKLAT
+644 KMVNNIIDDKLAS

-681 NGIHHERIEYPEDN
+681 NGIHHERIEYPDD
-695 NKKESK
+695 NKKEKK

>member
-1 MVMGK
+1 MGK
-6 FKKKIWGM
+6 LKEKTFNIF
-14 LKDYRK
+14 KDYKK
-20 IILYILTF
+20 IILYIITF
-28 VILYGTLMTGL
+28 IVLYCTLMTGII
-39 VTQKYDLKV
+39 TRKYDLKV

-59 REIIDEVATEAR
+59 REIIDESATEAR

-86 TDIQKQSEDK
+86 TDVQKQSEEK
-96 VRGFFN
+96 IKGFFS
-102 SVEKIISQEKIE
+102 SVEKVL
-114 AEQDKEKDK
+114 AQDKSE
-123 NQIIEE
+123 EE
-129 KAKDIPRTDFK
+129 KAKLIPRAPFK
-140 ITDSQAKILLSLNES
+140 ITDAQANKIASMNEQNTKKLESVCIDALN
-155 ELKNL
+155 KAY
-160 ETICVE
+160 E
-166 ALTKSYETPIEDGNP
+166 APIEDGND
-181 QDLSDAKKVY
+181 QDLKDAKKEY
-191 TDYIA
+191 TDFIS
-196 SSDLSDLQK
+196 SSDLNDSEK
-205 GIALKFVNV
+205 AIALNFVSV

-229 IKETLKQVSPV
+229 IKETLKQVPPV

-247 VVNEGEPVTAHQ
+247 VVSEGEPVTAHQ
-259 LDLLKALGLLSDS
+259 LELLGTLGLLSDS
-272 TSSIYIYI
+272 ASALYIYI
-280 ALGFLVAIVMY
+280 ALGVLVIIVMY
-291 LQYGYIKKYYP
+291 LQYGYINKYYP
-302 KIYSDFSK
+302 DINKEFSK

-324 ARLFGIISNYLIPLA
+324 ARLFGMMSNYIIPLA
-339 CMPMLMTLLL
+339 CMPMLITLLL
-349 NYKISLVT
+349 NYKISLVF

-362 LLIAGAVGFNANI
+362 ILIGGAVGFNPNI
-375 IVLAVLNVVLAGTL
+375 IILAILNVVLGGTL

-407 VLSSILTFCI
+407 VLSSILTFSV

-432 TFAAAGAVLSG
+432 TFAAAGAILSG

-448 LLPFFE
+448 VLPFFE

-468 SNPNSPL
+468 SNPNNPL

-517 HDIGK
+517 HDVGK
-522 TKRPYFFRENQIGK
+522 TKRPYFFRENQFGK
-536 KNPHDRIKPEVSS
+536 KNPHDRLKPEVSS
-549 RIILSHVKDGVDLA
+549 KIIISHVKDGSELA
-563 REYNIPKTIED
+563 KEYNLPKTIHD
-574 FIATHH
+574 FIVTHH

-617 EQGILMLADSCE
+617 EQGIVMLADSTE

-644 KMVNNIIDDKLAT
+644 KMVNNIIDDKLAS

-666 LRDISKIKKCFLKAL
+666 LRDISKI
-681 NGIHHERIEYPEDN
+681 ISR
-695 NKKESK
+695 

>member
-1 MVMGK
+1 MGK
-6 FKKKIWGM
+6 LKEKTFDIF
-14 LKDYRK
+14 KDYKK
-20 IILYILTF
+20 IILYIITF
-28 VILYGTLMTGL
+28 IVLYCTLMTGII
-39 VTQKYDLKV
+39 TRKYDLKV

-59 REIIDEVATEAR
+59 REIIDESATEAR

-86 TDIQKQSEDK
+86 TDVQKQSEEK
-96 VRGFFN
+96 IKGFFS
-102 SVEKIISQEKIE
+102 SVEKVL
-114 AEQDKEKDK
+114 AQDKPE
-123 NQIIEE
+123 EE
-129 KAKDIPRTDFK
+129 KSKLIPRAPFK
-140 ITDSQAKILLSLNES
+140 ITDAQANKIASMNEQSTKKLESVCIDGLN
-155 ELKNL
+155 KAY
-160 ETICVE
+160 E
-166 ALTKSYETPIEDGNP
+166 APIEDGNE
-181 QDLSDAKKVY
+181 QDLKEAKKEY
-191 TDYIA
+191 TDFIS
-196 SSDLSDLQK
+196 SSDLSDSEK
-205 GIALKFVNV
+205 AIALNFVNV
-214 IEPNFFYDKEKTDEL
+214 VEPNFFYDKEKTDEL
-229 IKETLKQVSPV
+229 IKETLKQVPPV

-247 VVNEGEPVTAHQ
+247 VVSEGEPVTAHQ
-259 LDLLKALGLLSDS
+259 LELLGTLGLLSDS
-272 TSSIYIYI
+272 ASALYIYI
-280 ALGFLVAIVMY
+280 ALGVLVIIVMY
-291 LQYGYIKKYYP
+291 LQYGYIHKYYP
-302 KIYSDFSK
+302 AINKEFSK

-324 ARLFGIISNYLIPLA
+324 ARLFGMMSNYIIPLA
-339 CMPMLMTLLL
+339 CMPMLITLLL
-349 NYKISLVT
+349 NYKISLVF

-362 LLIAGAVGFNANI
+362 ILIGGAVGFNPNI
-375 IVLAVLNVVLAGTL
+375 IILAILNVVLGGTL

-407 VLSSILTFCI
+407 VLSSILTFSV

-432 TFAAAGAVLSG
+432 TFAAAGAILSG

-448 LLPFFE
+448 VLPFFE

-468 SNPNSPL
+468 SNPNNPL

-517 HDIGK
+517 HDVGK
-522 TKRPYFFRENQIGK
+522 TKRPYFFRENQFGK
-536 KNPHDRIKPEVSS
+536 KNPHDRLKPEVSS
-549 RIILSHVKDGVDLA
+549 KIIISHVKDGSELA
-563 REYNIPKTIED
+563 KEYNLPKTIHD
-574 FIATHH
+574 FIVTHH

-598 PDEVKEEDFKYPGP
+598 PEEVKEEDFKYPGP

-617 EQGILMLADSCE
+617 EQGIVMLADSTE

-644 KMVNNIIDDKLAT
+644 KMVNNIIDDKLAS

-681 NGIHHERIEYPEDN
+681 NGIHHERIEYPDD
-695 NKKESK
+695 NKKEKK

>member
-1 MVMGK
+1 MGK
-6 FKKKIWGM
+6 LKEKTFDIF
-14 LKDYRK
+14 KDYKK
-20 IILYILTF
+20 IILYIITF
-28 VILYGTLMTGL
+28 IVLYCTLMTGII
-39 VTQKYDLKV
+39 TRKYDLKV

-59 REIIDEVATEAR
+59 REIIDESATEAR

-86 TDIQKQSEDK
+86 TDVQKQSEEK
-96 VRGFFN
+96 IKGFFS
-102 SVEKIISQEKIE
+102 SVEKVL
-114 AEQDKEKDK
+114 AQDKPE
-123 NQIIEE
+123 EE
-129 KAKDIPRTDFK
+129 KAKLIPRAPFK
-140 ITDSQAKILLSLNES
+140 ITDAQANKIASMNEQSTKKLESVCIDGLN
-155 ELKNL
+155 KAY
-160 ETICVE
+160 E
-166 ALTKSYETPIEDGNP
+166 APIEDGNE
-181 QDLSDAKKVY
+181 QDLKEAKKEY
-191 TDYIA
+191 TDFIS
-196 SSDLSDLQK
+196 SSDLSDSEK
-205 GIALKFVNV
+205 DIALNFVNV
-214 IEPNFFYDKEKTDEL
+214 VEPNFFYDKEKTDEL
-229 IKETLKQVSPV
+229 IKETLKQVPPV

-247 VVNEGEPVTAHQ
+247 VVSEGEPVTAHQ
-259 LDLLKALGLLSDS
+259 LELLGTLGLLSDS
-272 TSSIYIYI
+272 ASALYIYI
-280 ALGFLVAIVMY
+280 ALGVLVIIVMY
-291 LQYGYIKKYYP
+291 LQYGYIHKYYP
-302 KIYSDFSK
+302 AINKEFSK

-324 ARLFGIISNYLIPLA
+324 ARLFGMMSNYIIPLA
-339 CMPMLMTLLL
+339 CMPMIITLLL
-349 NYKISLVT
+349 NYKISLVF

-362 LLIAGAVGFNANI
+362 ILIGGAVGFNPNI
-375 IVLAVLNVVLAGTL
+375 IILAILNVVLGGTL

-407 VLSSILTFCI
+407 VLSSILTFSV

-432 TFAAAGAVLSG
+432 TFAAAGAILSG

-448 LLPFFE
+448 VLPFFE

-468 SNPNSPL
+468 SNPNNPL

-517 HDIGK
+517 HDVGK
-522 TKRPYFFRENQIGK
+522 TKRPYFFRENQFGK
-536 KNPHDRIKPEVSS
+536 KNPHDRLKPEVSS
-549 RIILSHVKDGVDLA
+549 KIIISHVKDGSELA
-563 REYNIPKTIED
+563 KEYNLPKTIHD
-574 FIATHH
+574 FIVTHH

-617 EQGILMLADSCE
+617 EQGIVMLADSTE

-681 NGIHHERIEYPEDN
+681 NGIHHERIEYPDD
-695 NKKESK
+695 NKKEKK

>member
-1 MVMGK
+1 MGNLK
-6 FKKKIWGM
+6 EKIWGM

-28 VILYGTLMTGL
+28 IIMYGILMTGL

-59 REIIDEVATEAR
+59 REIIDETATDAR
-71 KKEAEEKVDKQYSLR
+71 KKEAEEKVDKQYSLS

-96 VRGFFN
+96 VKSFFN
-102 SVEKIISQEKIE
+102 SVEKIISQEKTE
-114 AEQDKEKDK
+114 SEQDKEKDK
-123 NQIIEE
+123 EQILNE
-129 KAKDIPRTDFK
+129 KAKLVPRTDFK
-140 ITDSQAKILLSLNES
+140 ITDSEAKVLVSLTDS
-155 ELKNL
+155 EIKNL
-160 ETICVE
+160 ETISIE
-166 ALTKSYETPIEDGNP
+166 ALTKSYETPIEDGNS
-181 QDLSDAKKVY
+181 QDLKDAKKIY
-191 TDYIA
+191 TDYIDD
-196 SSDLSDLQK
+196 SDLKNSK
-205 GIALKFVNV
+205 KNIALKFVTA
-214 IEPNFFYDKEKTDEL
+214 IQANFFYDEKKTDEI
-229 IKETLKQVSPV
+229 IKETLKQVPPV

-247 VVNEGEPVTAHQ
+247 VVSEGEPVTAHQ

-272 TSSIYIYI
+272 NSSIYIYI

-291 LQYGYIKKYYP
+291 LQYGYINKYYP
-302 KIYSDFSK
+302 KTNSDFSK
-310 IVMISILNVFPVIL
+310 IVMISILNVFPVVL
-324 ARLFGIISNYLIPLA
+324 ARLFGMISNYLIPLA

-357 SMLNV
+357 SMLNII
-362 LLIAGAVGFNANI
+362 LISGAVGFNPNI
-375 IVLAVLNVVLAGTL
+375 IVLAILNVVLAGTL

-400 YSSITVA
+400 YSSIKIA
-407 VLSSILTFCI
+407 VLSSLITFCV

-432 TFAAAGAVLSG
+432 TYAAVGSVLSG
-443 ILTIG
+443 IFAIG

-468 SNPNSPL
+468 SNPNNPL

-490 ILVANLAELAAEQ
+490 ILVANLAELAAEK

-517 HDIGK
+517 HDVGK

-549 RIILSHVKDGVDLA
+549 KIILSHVKDGVELA
-563 REYNIPKTIED
+563 KEYNLPKTIEN
-574 FIATHH
+574 FISTHH

-617 EQGILMLADSCE
+617 EEGIVMLADSSE

-666 LRDISKIKKCFLKAL
+666 LRDINKIKKCFLKAL

-695 NKKESK
+695 KKKESK

>member
-1 MVMGK
+1 MGK
-6 FKKKIWGM
+6 LKEKTFDIF
-14 LKDYRK
+14 KDYKK
-20 IILYILTF
+20 IILYIITF
-28 VILYGTLMTGL
+28 IVLYCTLMTGII
-39 VTQKYDLKV
+39 TRKYDLKV

-59 REIIDEVATEAR
+59 REIIDESATEAR
-71 KKEAEEKVDKQYSLR
+71 KKEAEQKVDKQYSLR
-86 TDIQKQSEDK
+86 TDVQKQSEEK
-96 VRGFFN
+96 IKGFFS
-102 SVEKIISQEKIE
+102 SVEKVL
-114 AEQDKEKDK
+114 AQDKPE
-123 NQIIEE
+123 EE
-129 KAKDIPRTDFK
+129 KAKLIPRAPFK
-140 ITDSQAKILLSLNES
+140 ITDAQANKIASMNEQSTKKLESVCIDGLN
-155 ELKNL
+155 KAY
-160 ETICVE
+160 E
-166 ALTKSYETPIEDGNP
+166 APIEDGNE
-181 QDLSDAKKVY
+181 QDLKEAKKEY
-191 TDYIA
+191 TDFIS
-196 SSDLSDLQK
+196 SSDLSDSEK
-205 GIALKFVNV
+205 AIALNFVNV
-214 IEPNFFYDKEKTDEL
+214 VEPNFFYDKEKTDEL
-229 IKETLKQVSPV
+229 IKETLKQVPPV

-247 VVNEGEPVTAHQ
+247 VVSEGEPVTAHQ
-259 LDLLKALGLLSDS
+259 LELLGTLGLLSDS
-272 TSSIYIYI
+272 ASALYIYI
-280 ALGFLVAIVMY
+280 ALGVLVIIVMY
-291 LQYGYIKKYYP
+291 LQYGYIHKYYP
-302 KIYSDFSK
+302 AINKEFSK

-324 ARLFGIISNYLIPLA
+324 ARLFGMMSNYIIPLA
-339 CMPMLMTLLL
+339 CMPMLITLLL
-349 NYKISLVT
+349 NYKISLVF

-362 LLIAGAVGFNANI
+362 ILIGGAVGFNPNI
-375 IVLAVLNVVLAGTL
+375 IILAILNVVLGGTL

-407 VLSSILTFCI
+407 VLSSILTFSV

-432 TFAAAGAVLSG
+432 TFAAAGAILSG

-448 LLPFFE
+448 VLPFFE

-468 SNPNSPL
+468 SNPNNPL

-517 HDIGK
+517 HDVGK
-522 TKRPYFFRENQIGK
+522 TKRPYFFRENQFGK
-536 KNPHDRIKPEVSS
+536 KNPHDRLKPEVSS
-549 RIILSHVKDGVDLA
+549 KIIISHVKDGSELA
-563 REYNIPKTIED
+563 KEYNLPKTIHD
-574 FIATHH
+574 FIVTHH

-598 PDEVKEEDFKYPGP
+598 SDEVKEEDFKYPGP

-617 EQGILMLADSCE
+617 EQGIVMLADSTE

-644 KMVNNIIDDKLAT
+644 KMVNNIIDDKLAS

-681 NGIHHERIEYPEDN
+681 NGIHHERIEYPDD
-695 NKKESK
+695 NKKEKK

>member
-1 MVMGK
+1 MGK
-6 FKKKIWGM
+6 LKEKIFDIF
-14 LKDYRK
+14 KDYKK
-20 IILYILTF
+20 IILYIITF
-28 VILYGTLMTGL
+28 IVLYCTLMTSII
-39 VTQKYDLKV
+39 TRKYDLKV

-59 REIIDEVATEAR
+59 REIIDESATEAR

-86 TDIQKQSEDK
+86 TDVQKQSEEK
-96 VRGFFN
+96 IKGFFS
-102 SVEKIISQEKIE
+102 SVEKVL
-114 AEQDKEKDK
+114 AQDKSE
-123 NQIIEE
+123 EE
-129 KAKDIPRTDFK
+129 KAKLIPRAPFK
-140 ITDSQAKILLSLNES
+140 ITDEQANKIASMNAQS
-155 ELKNL
+155 TKNL
-160 ETICVE
+160 ESVCIDGLNKAYE
-166 ALTKSYETPIEDGNP
+166 APIEDVNE
-181 QDLSDAKKVY
+181 QDLKDAKKEY
-191 TDYIA
+191 TDFIS
-196 SSDLSDLQK
+196 SSDLSDSEK
-205 GIALKFVNV
+205 AIALNFVNV
-214 IEPNFFYDKEKTDEL
+214 VEPNFFYDKEKTDEL
-229 IKETLKQVSPV
+229 IKETLKQVPPV

-247 VVNEGEPVTAHQ
+247 VVSEGEPVTAHQ
-259 LDLLKALGLLSDS
+259 LELLGTLGLLSDS
-272 TSSIYIYI
+272 ASAICIYI
-280 ALGFLVAIVMY
+280 ALGVLVIIVMY
-291 LQYGYIKKYYP
+291 LQYGYIHKYYTAIN
-302 KIYSDFSK
+302 KEFSK

-324 ARLFGIISNYLIPLA
+324 ARLFGMMSNYIIPLA
-339 CMPMLMTLLL
+339 CMPMLITLLL
-349 NYKISLVT
+349 NYKISLVF

-362 LLIAGAVGFNANI
+362 ILIGGAVGFNPNI
-375 IVLAVLNVVLAGTL
+375 IILAILNVVLGGTL

-407 VLSSILTFCI
+407 VLSSILTFSV

-432 TFAAAGAVLSG
+432 TFAAAGAILSG

-448 LLPFFE
+448 VLPFFE

-468 SNPNSPL
+468 SNPNNPL

-517 HDIGK
+517 HDVGK
-522 TKRPYFFRENQIGK
+522 TKRPYFFRENQFGK
-536 KNPHDRIKPEVSS
+536 KNPHDRLKPEVSS
-549 RIILSHVKDGVDLA
+549 KIIISHVKDGSELA
-563 REYNIPKTIED
+563 KEYNLPKTIHD
-574 FIATHH
+574 FIVTHH

-617 EQGILMLADSCE
+617 EQGIVMLADSTE

-644 KMVNNIIDDKLAT
+644 KMVNNIIDDKLAS

-681 NGIHHERIEYPEDN
+681 NGIHHERIEYPDD
-695 NKKESK
+695 NKKEKK

>member
-1 MVMGK
+1 MGK
-6 FKKKIWGM
+6 LKEKTFDIF
-14 LKDYRK
+14 KDYKK
-20 IILYILTF
+20 IILYIITF
-28 VILYGTLMTGL
+28 IVLYCTLMTGII
-39 VTQKYDLKV
+39 TRKYDLKV

-59 REIIDEVATEAR
+59 REIIDESATEAR

-86 TDIQKQSEDK
+86 TDVQKQSEEK
-96 VRGFFN
+96 IKGFFS
-102 SVEKIISQEKIE
+102 SVEKVL
-114 AEQDKEKDK
+114 AQDKPE
-123 NQIIEE
+123 EE
-129 KAKDIPRTDFK
+129 KAKLIPRAPFK
-140 ITDSQAKILLSLNES
+140 ITDAQANKIASMNEQSTKKLESVCIDGLN
-155 ELKNL
+155 KAY
-160 ETICVE
+160 E
-166 ALTKSYETPIEDGNP
+166 APIEDGNE
-181 QDLSDAKKVY
+181 QDLKEAKKEY
-191 TDYIA
+191 TDFIS
-196 SSDLSDLQK
+196 SSDLSDSEK
-205 GIALKFVNV
+205 AIALNFVNV
-214 IEPNFFYDKEKTDEL
+214 VEPNFFYDKEKTDEL
-229 IKETLKQVSPV
+229 IKETLKQVPPV

-247 VVNEGEPVTAHQ
+247 VVSEGEPVTAHQ
-259 LDLLKALGLLSDS
+259 LELLGTLGLLSDS
-272 TSSIYIYI
+272 ASALYIYI
-280 ALGFLVAIVMY
+280 ALGVLVIIVMY
-291 LQYGYIKKYYP
+291 LQYGYIHKYYP
-302 KIYSDFSK
+302 AINKEFSK
-310 IVMISILNVFPVIL
+310 TVMISILNVFPVIL
-324 ARLFGIISNYLIPLA
+324 ARLFGMMSNYIIPLA
-339 CMPMLMTLLL
+339 CMPMLITLLL
-349 NYKISLVT
+349 NYKISLVF

-362 LLIAGAVGFNANI
+362 ILIGGAVGFNPNI
-375 IVLAVLNVVLAGTL
+375 IILAILNVVLGGTL

-407 VLSSILTFCI
+407 VLSSILTFSV

-432 TFAAAGAVLSG
+432 TFAAAGAILSG

-448 LLPFFE
+448 VLPFFE

-468 SNPNSPL
+468 SNPNNPL

-517 HDIGK
+517 HDVGK
-522 TKRPYFFRENQIGK
+522 TKRPYFFRENQFGK
-536 KNPHDRIKPEVSS
+536 KNPHDRLKPEVSS
-549 RIILSHVKDGVDLA
+549 KIIISHVKDGSELA
-563 REYNIPKTIED
+563 KEYNLPKTIHD
-574 FIATHH
+574 FIVTHH

-617 EQGILMLADSCE
+617 EQGIVMLADSTE

-644 KMVNNIIDDKLAT
+644 KMVNNIIDDKLAS

-681 NGIHHERIEYPEDN
+681 NGIHHERIEYPDD
-695 NKKESK
+695 NKKEKK

>member
-1 MVMGK
+1 MGK
-6 FKKKIWGM
+6 LKEKTFDIF
-14 LKDYRK
+14 KDYKK
-20 IILYILTF
+20 IILYIITF
-28 VILYGTLMTGL
+28 IVLYCTLMTGII
-39 VTQKYDLKV
+39 TRKYDLKV

-59 REIIDEVATEAR
+59 REIIDESATEAR

-86 TDIQKQSEDK
+86 TDVQKQSEEK
-96 VRGFFN
+96 IKGFFS
-102 SVEKIISQEKIE
+102 SVEKVL
-114 AEQDKEKDK
+114 AQDKPE
-123 NQIIEE
+123 EE
-129 KAKDIPRTDFK
+129 KAKLIPRAPFK
-140 ITDSQAKILLSLNES
+140 ITDAQANKIASMNEQSTKKLESVCIDGLN
-155 ELKNL
+155 KAY
-160 ETICVE
+160 E
-166 ALTKSYETPIEDGNP
+166 APIEDGNE
-181 QDLSDAKKVY
+181 QDLKEAKKEY
-191 TDYIA
+191 TDFIS
-196 SSDLSDLQK
+196 SSDLSDSEK
-205 GIALKFVNV
+205 AIALNFVNV
-214 IEPNFFYDKEKTDEL
+214 VEPNFFYDKEKTDEL
-229 IKETLKQVSPV
+229 IKETLKQVPPV

-247 VVNEGEPVTAHQ
+247 VVSEGEPVTAHQ
-259 LDLLKALGLLSDS
+259 LELLGTLGLLSDS
-272 TSSIYIYI
+272 ASALYIYI
-280 ALGFLVAIVMY
+280 ALGILVIIVMY
-291 LQYGYIKKYYP
+291 LQYGYIHKYYP
-302 KIYSDFSK
+302 NINKEFSK

-324 ARLFGIISNYLIPLA
+324 ARLFGMMSNYIIPLA
-339 CMPMLMTLLL
+339 CMPMLITLLL
-349 NYKISLVT
+349 NYKISLVF

-362 LLIAGAVGFNANI
+362 ILIGGAVGFNPNI
-375 IVLAVLNVVLAGTL
+375 IILAILNVVLGGTL

-407 VLSSILTFCI
+407 VLSSILTFSV

-432 TFAAAGAVLSG
+432 TFAAAGAILSG

-448 LLPFFE
+448 VLPFFE

-468 SNPNSPL
+468 SNPNNPL

-517 HDIGK
+517 HDVGK
-522 TKRPYFFRENQIGK
+522 TKRPYFFRENQFGK
-536 KNPHDRIKPEVSS
+536 KNPHDRLKPEASS
-549 RIILSHVKDGVDLA
+549 KIIISHVKDGSELA
-563 REYNIPKTIED
+563 KEYNLPKTIHD
-574 FIATHH
+574 FIVTHH

-617 EQGILMLADSCE
+617 EQGIVMLADSTE

-644 KMVNNIIDDKLAT
+644 KMVNNIIDDKLAS

-681 NGIHHERIEYPEDN
+681 NGIHHERIEYPDD
-695 NKKESK
+695 NKKEKK

>member
-1 MVMGK
+1 MGK
-6 FKKKIWGM
+6 LKEKTFNVF
-14 LKDYRK
+14 KDYKK
-20 IILYILTF
+20 IILYIITF
-28 VILYGTLMTGL
+28 IVLYCTLMTGII
-39 VTQKYDLKV
+39 TRKYDLKV

-59 REIIDEVATEAR
+59 REIIDESATEAR

-86 TDIQKQSEDK
+86 TDVQKQSEEK
-96 VRGFFN
+96 IKGFFS
-102 SVEKIISQEKIE
+102 SVEKVL
-114 AEQDKEKDK
+114 AQDKPE
-123 NQIIEE
+123 EE
-129 KAKDIPRTDFK
+129 KAKLIPRVPFK
-140 ITDSQAKILLSLNES
+140 ITDAQANKIASMNEQDIKKLESLCIDALN
-155 ELKNL
+155 KAY
-160 ETICVE
+160 E
-166 ALTKSYETPIEDGNP
+166 APIEDGNN
-181 QDLSDAKKVY
+181 QDLKDAKKEY
-191 TDYIA
+191 TDFIS
-196 SSDLSDLQK
+196 SSDLSDSEK
-205 GIALKFVNV
+205 AIALNFVNV
-214 IEPNFFYDKEKTDEL
+214 VEPNFFYDKEKTDEL
-229 IKETLKQVSPV
+229 IKETLKQVPPV

-247 VVNEGEPVTAHQ
+247 VVSEGEPVTAHQ
-259 LDLLKALGLLSDS
+259 LELLGTLGLLSDS
-272 TSSIYIYI
+272 ASGIYIYI
-280 ALGFLVAIVMY
+280 ALGILVIIVMY
-291 LQYGYIKKYYP
+291 LQYGYIHKYYP
-302 KIYSDFSK
+302 TINKEFSK

-324 ARLFGIISNYLIPLA
+324 ARLFGMMSNYIIPLA
-339 CMPMLMTLLL
+339 CMPMLITLLL
-349 NYKISLVT
+349 NYKISLVF

-362 LLIAGAVGFNANI
+362 ILIGGAVGFNPNI
-375 IVLAVLNVVLAGTL
+375 IILAILNVVLGGTL

-407 VLSSILTFCI
+407 VLSSILTFSV

-432 TFAAAGAVLSG
+432 TFAAAGAILSG

-448 LLPFFE
+448 VLPFFE

-468 SNPNSPL
+468 SNPNNPL

-517 HDIGK
+517 HDVGK
-522 TKRPYFFRENQIGK
+522 TKRPYFFRENQFGK
-536 KNPHDRIKPEVSS
+536 KNPHDRLKPEVSS
-549 RIILSHVKDGVDLA
+549 KIIISHVKDGSELA
-563 REYNIPKTIED
+563 KEYNLPKTIHD
-574 FIATHH
+574 FIVTHH

-617 EQGILMLADSCE
+617 EQGIVMLADSTE

-681 NGIHHERIEYPEDN
+681 NGIHHERIEYPDD
-695 NKKESK
+695 NKKEKK

>member
-1 MVMGK
+1 MGK
-6 FKKKIWGM
+6 LKEKTFNIF
-14 LKDYRK
+14 KDYKK
-20 IILYILTF
+20 IILYIITF
-28 VILYGTLMTGL
+28 IVLYCTLMTGII
-39 VTQKYDLKV
+39 TRKYDLKV

-59 REIIDEVATEAR
+59 REIIDESATEAR

-86 TDIQKQSEDK
+86 TDVQKQSEEK
-96 VRGFFN
+96 IKGFFS
-102 SVEKIISQEKIE
+102 SVEKVL
-114 AEQDKEKDK
+114 AQDKPE
-123 NQIIEE
+123 EE
-129 KAKDIPRTDFK
+129 KAKLIPRAPFK
-140 ITDSQAKILLSLNES
+140 ITDAQANKIASMNEQSTKKLESVCIDGLN
-155 ELKNL
+155 KAY
-160 ETICVE
+160 E
-166 ALTKSYETPIEDGNP
+166 APIEDGND
-181 QDLSDAKKVY
+181 QDLKDAKKEY
-191 TDYIA
+191 TDFIS
-196 SSDLSDLQK
+196 SSDLSDSEK
-205 GIALKFVNV
+205 AIALNFVSV

-229 IKETLKQVSPV
+229 IKETLKQVPPV

-247 VVNEGEPVTAHQ
+247 VVSEGEPVTAHQ
-259 LDLLKALGLLSDS
+259 LELLGTLGLLSDS
-272 TSSIYIYI
+272 ASALYIYI
-280 ALGFLVAIVMY
+280 ALGVLVIIVMY
-291 LQYGYIKKYYP
+291 LQYGYINKYYP
-302 KIYSDFSK
+302 DINKEFSK

-324 ARLFGIISNYLIPLA
+324 ARLFGMMSNYIIPLA
-339 CMPMLMTLLL
+339 CMPMLITLLL
-349 NYKISLVT
+349 NYKISLVF

-362 LLIAGAVGFNANI
+362 ILIGGAVGFNPNI
-375 IVLAVLNVVLAGTL
+375 IILAILNVVLGGTL

-407 VLSSILTFCI
+407 VLSSILTFSV

-432 TFAAAGAVLSG
+432 TFAAAGAILSG

-448 LLPFFE
+448 VLPFFE

-468 SNPNSPL
+468 SNPNNPL

-517 HDIGK
+517 HDVGK
-522 TKRPYFFRENQIGK
+522 TKRPYFFRENQFGK
-536 KNPHDRIKPEVSS
+536 KNPHDRLKPEVSS
-549 RIILSHVKDGVDLA
+549 KIIISHVKDGSELA
-563 REYNIPKTIED
+563 KEYNLPKTIHD
-574 FIATHH
+574 FIVTHH

-617 EQGILMLADSCE
+617 EQGIVMLADSTE

-644 KMVNNIIDDKLAT
+644 KMVNNIIDDKLAS

-681 NGIHHERIEYPEDN
+681 NGIHHERIEYPDD
-695 NKKESK
+695 NKKEKKIK

>member
-1 MVMGK
+1 MGK
-6 FKKKIWGM
+6 LKEKTFDIF
-14 LKDYRK
+14 KDYKK
-20 IILYILTF
+20 IILYIITF
-28 VILYGTLMTGL
+28 IVLYCTLMTGII
-39 VTQKYDLKV
+39 TRKYDLKV

-59 REIIDEVATEAR
+59 REIIDESATEAR

-86 TDIQKQSEDK
+86 TDVQKQSEEK
-96 VRGFFN
+96 IKGFFS
-102 SVEKIISQEKIE
+102 SVEKVL
-114 AEQDKEKDK
+114 AQDKPE
-123 NQIIEE
+123 EE
-129 KAKDIPRTDFK
+129 KAKLIPRAPFK
-140 ITDSQAKILLSLNES
+140 ITDAQANKIASMNEQSTKKLESLCIDALN
-155 ELKNL
+155 KAY
-160 ETICVE
+160 E
-166 ALTKSYETPIEDGNP
+166 APIEDGNN
-181 QDLSDAKKVY
+181 QDLKDAKKEY
-191 TDYIA
+191 TDFIS
-196 SSDLSDLQK
+196 SSDLSDSEK
-205 GIALKFVNV
+205 AIALNFVNV
-214 IEPNFFYDKEKTDEL
+214 VEPNFFYDKEKTDEL
-229 IKETLKQVSPV
+229 IKETLKQVPPV

-247 VVNEGEPVTAHQ
+247 VVSEGEPVTAHQ
-259 LDLLKALGLLSDS
+259 LELLGTLGLLSDS
-272 TSSIYIYI
+272 ASGIYIYI
-280 ALGFLVAIVMY
+280 ALGILVIIVMY
-291 LQYGYIKKYYP
+291 LQYGYIHKYYP
-302 KIYSDFSK
+302 NINKEFSK

-324 ARLFGIISNYLIPLA
+324 ARLFGMMSNYIIPLA
-339 CMPMLMTLLL
+339 CMPMLITLLL
-349 NYKISLVT
+349 NYKISLVF

-362 LLIAGAVGFNANI
+362 ILIGGAVGFNPNI
-375 IVLAVLNVVLAGTL
+375 IILAILNVVLGGTL

-407 VLSSILTFCI
+407 VLSSILTFSV

-432 TFAAAGAVLSG
+432 TFAAAGAILSG

-448 LLPFFE
+448 VLPFFE

-468 SNPNSPL
+468 SNPNNPL

-517 HDIGK
+517 HDVGK
-522 TKRPYFFRENQIGK
+522 TKRPYFFRENQFGK
-536 KNPHDRIKPEVSS
+536 KNPHDRLKPEVSS
-549 RIILSHVKDGVDLA
+549 KIIISHVKDGSELA
-563 REYNIPKTIED
+563 KEYNLPKTIHD
-574 FIATHH
+574 FIVTHH

-617 EQGILMLADSCE
+617 EQGIVMLADSTE

-681 NGIHHERIEYPEDN
+681 NGIHHERIEYPDD
-695 NKKESK
+695 NKKEKK

>member
-1 MVMGK
+1 MGK
-6 FKKKIWGM
+6 LKEKTFNVF
-14 LKDYRK
+14 KDYRK
-20 IILYILTF
+20 IILYIITF
-28 VILYGTLMTGL
+28 IVLYCTLMTGII
-39 VTQKYDLKV
+39 TRKYDLKV

-59 REIIDEVATEAR
+59 REIIDESATEAR

-86 TDIQKQSEDK
+86 TDVQKQSEEKIKDY
-96 VRGFFN
+96 FS
-102 SVEKIISQEKIE
+102 SVEKVL
-114 AEQDKEKDK
+114 AQDKTE
-123 NQIIEE
+123 EE
-129 KAKDIPRTDFK
+129 KAKLIPRTPFK
-140 ITDSQAKILLSLNES
+140 ITDIQANKIASMNDQGIKKLENVCIDALN
-155 ELKNL
+155 KAY
-160 ETICVE
+160 E
-166 ALTKSYETPIEDGNP
+166 APIEDGNE
-181 QDLSDAKKVY
+181 QDLKEAKKEY
-191 TDYIA
+191 TDFIS
-196 SSDLSDLQK
+196 SSDLNDLEK
-205 GIALKFVNV
+205 TIALNFVSV
-214 IEPNFFYDKEKTDEL
+214 IEQNFFYDKEKTDEL
-229 IKETLKQVSPV
+229 IKETLKQVPPV

-247 VVNEGEPVTAHQ
+247 VVSEGEPVTAHQ
-259 LDLLKALGLLSDS
+259 LELLGTLGLLSDS
-272 TSSIYIYI
+272 ASALYIYI
-280 ALGFLVAIVMY
+280 ALGVLVIIVMY
-291 LQYGYIKKYYP
+291 LQYGYIHKYYP
-302 KIYSDFSK
+302 AINKEFSK

-324 ARLFGIISNYLIPLA
+324 ARLFGMMSNYIIPLA
-339 CMPMLMTLLL
+339 CMPMLITLLL
-349 NYKISLVT
+349 NYKISLVF

-362 LLIAGAVGFNANI
+362 ILIGGAVGFNPNI
-375 IVLAVLNVVLAGTL
+375 IILAILNVVLGGTL

-407 VLSSILTFCI
+407 VLSSILTFSV

-432 TFAAAGAVLSG
+432 TFAAAGAILSG

-448 LLPFFE
+448 VLPFFE

-468 SNPNSPL
+468 SNPNNPL

-517 HDIGK
+517 HDVGK
-522 TKRPYFFRENQIGK
+522 TKRPYFFRENQFGK
-536 KNPHDRIKPEVSS
+536 KNPHDRLKPEISS
-549 RIILSHVKDGVDLA
+549 KIIISHVKEGSELA
-563 REYNIPKTIED
+563 KEYNLPKTIHD
-574 FIATHH
+574 FIVTHH

-617 EQGILMLADSCE
+617 EQGIVMLADSTE

-681 NGIHHERIEYPEDN
+681 NGIHHERIEYPDD
-695 NKKESK
+695 NKKEKK

>member
-1 MVMGK
+1 MGK
-6 FKKKIWGM
+6 LKEKTFDIF
-14 LKDYRK
+14 KDYKK
-20 IILYILTF
+20 IILYIITF
-28 VILYGTLMTGL
+28 IVLYCTLMTGII
-39 VTQKYDLKV
+39 TRKYDLKV

-59 REIIDEVATEAR
+59 REIIDESATEAR

-86 TDIQKQSEDK
+86 TDVQKQSEEK
-96 VRGFFN
+96 IKGFFS
-102 SVEKIISQEKIE
+102 SVEKVL
-114 AEQDKEKDK
+114 AQDKSE
-123 NQIIEE
+123 EE
-129 KAKDIPRTDFK
+129 KAKLIPRAPFK
-140 ITDSQAKILLSLNES
+140 ITDEQANKIASMNAQS
-155 ELKNL
+155 TKNL
-160 ETICVE
+160 ESVCIDGLNKAYE
-166 ALTKSYETPIEDGNP
+166 APIEDGNE
-181 QDLSDAKKVY
+181 QDLKDAKKEY
-191 TDYIA
+191 TDFIS
-196 SSDLSDLQK
+196 SSDLSDSEK
-205 GIALKFVNV
+205 AIALNFVNV
-214 IEPNFFYDKEKTDEL
+214 VEPNFFYDKEKTDEL
-229 IKETLKQVSPV
+229 IKETLKQVPPV

-247 VVNEGEPVTAHQ
+247 VVSEGEPVTAHQ
-259 LDLLKALGLLSDS
+259 LELLGTLGLLSDS
-272 TSSIYIYI
+272 ASAICIYI
-280 ALGFLVAIVMY
+280 ALGILVIIVMY
-291 LQYGYIKKYYP
+291 LQYGYIHKYYTAIN
-302 KIYSDFSK
+302 KEFSK

-324 ARLFGIISNYLIPLA
+324 ARLFGMMSNYIIPLA
-339 CMPMLMTLLL
+339 CMPMLITLLL
-349 NYKISLVT
+349 NYKISLVF

-362 LLIAGAVGFNANI
+362 ILIGGAVGFNPNI
-375 IVLAVLNVVLAGTL
+375 IILAILNVVLGGTL

-407 VLSSILTFCI
+407 VLSSILTFSV

-432 TFAAAGAVLSG
+432 TFAAAGAILSG

-448 LLPFFE
+448 VLPFSE

-468 SNPNSPL
+468 SNPNNPL

-517 HDIGK
+517 HDVGK
-522 TKRPYFFRENQIGK
+522 TKRPYFFRENQFGK
-536 KNPHDRIKPEVSS
+536 KNPHDRLKPEASS
-549 RIILSHVKDGVDLA
+549 KIIISHVKDGSELA
-563 REYNIPKTIED
+563 KEYNLPKTIHD
-574 FIATHH
+574 FIVTHH

-617 EQGILMLADSCE
+617 EQGIVMLADSTE

-644 KMVNNIIDDKLAT
+644 KMVNNIIDDKLAS

-681 NGIHHERIEYPEDN
+681 NGIHHERIEYPDD
-695 NKKESK
+695 NKKEKK

>member
-1 MVMGK
+1 MGK
-6 FKKKIWGM
+6 LKEKTFDIF
-14 LKDYRK
+14 KDYKK
-20 IILYILTF
+20 IILYIITF
-28 VILYGTLMTGL
+28 IVLYCTLMTGII
-39 VTQKYDLKV
+39 TRKYDLKV

-59 REIIDEVATEAR
+59 REIIDESATEAR

-86 TDIQKQSEDK
+86 TDVQKQSEEK
-96 VRGFFN
+96 IKGFFS
-102 SVEKIISQEKIE
+102 SVEKVL
-114 AEQDKEKDK
+114 AQDKPE
-123 NQIIEE
+123 EE
-129 KAKDIPRTDFK
+129 KAKLIPRAPFK
-140 ITDSQAKILLSLNES
+140 ITDAQANKIASMNEQSTKKLESVCIDGLN
-155 ELKNL
+155 KAY
-160 ETICVE
+160 E
-166 ALTKSYETPIEDGNP
+166 APIEDGNE
-181 QDLSDAKKVY
+181 QDLKEAKKEY
-191 TDYIA
+191 TDFIS
-196 SSDLSDLQK
+196 SSDLSDSEK
-205 GIALKFVNV
+205 AIALNFVNV
-214 IEPNFFYDKEKTDEL
+214 VEPNFFYDKEKTDEL
-229 IKETLKQVSPV
+229 IKETLKQVPPV

-247 VVNEGEPVTAHQ
+247 VVSEGEPVTAHQ
-259 LDLLKALGLLSDS
+259 LELLGTLGLLSDS
-272 TSSIYIYI
+272 ASALYIYI
-280 ALGFLVAIVMY
+280 ALGVLVIIVMY
-291 LQYGYIKKYYP
+291 LQYGYIHKYYP
-302 KIYSDFSK
+302 AINKEFSK

-324 ARLFGIISNYLIPLA
+324 ARLFGMMSNYIIPLA
-339 CMPMLMTLLL
+339 CMPMLITLLL
-349 NYKISLVT
+349 NYKISLVF

-362 LLIAGAVGFNANI
+362 ILIGGAVGFNPNI
-375 IVLAVLNVVLAGTL
+375 IILAILNVVLGGTL

-407 VLSSILTFCI
+407 VLSSILTFSV

-432 TFAAAGAVLSG
+432 TFAAAGAILSG

-448 LLPFFE
+448 VLPFFE

-468 SNPNSPL
+468 SNPNNPL

-517 HDIGK
+517 HDVGK
-522 TKRPYFFRENQIGK
+522 TKRPYFFRENQFGK
-536 KNPHDRIKPEVSS
+536 KNPHDRLKPEVSS
-549 RIILSHVKDGVDLA
+549 KIIISHVKEGSELA
-563 REYNIPKTIED
+563 KEYNLPKTIHD
-574 FIATHH
+574 FIVTHH

-598 PDEVKEEDFKYPGP
+598 PEEVKEEDFKYPGP

-617 EQGILMLADSCE
+617 EQGIVMLADSTE

-644 KMVNNIIDDKLAT
+644 KMVNNIIDDKLAS

-666 LRDISKIKKCFLKAL
+666 LGDISKIKKCFLKAL
-681 NGIHHERIEYPEDN
+681 NGIHHERIEYPDD
-695 NKKESK
+695 NKKEKK

>member
-1 MVMGK
+1 MGK
-6 FKKKIWGM
+6 LKEKTFDIF
-14 LKDYRK
+14 KDYKK
-20 IILYILTF
+20 IILYIITF
-28 VILYGTLMTGL
+28 IVLYCTLMTGII
-39 VTQKYDLKV
+39 TRKYDLKV

-59 REIIDEVATEAR
+59 REIIDESATEAR

-86 TDIQKQSEDK
+86 TDVQKQSEEK
-96 VRGFFN
+96 IKGFFS
-102 SVEKIISQEKIE
+102 SVEKVL
-114 AEQDKEKDK
+114 AQDKPE
-123 NQIIEE
+123 EE
-129 KAKDIPRTDFK
+129 KAKLIPRAPFK
-140 ITDSQAKILLSLNES
+140 ITDAQANKIASMNEQSTKKLESVCIDGLN
-155 ELKNL
+155 KAY
-160 ETICVE
+160 E
-166 ALTKSYETPIEDGNP
+166 APIEDGNE
-181 QDLSDAKKVY
+181 QDLKEAKKEY
-191 TDYIA
+191 TDFIS
-196 SSDLSDLQK
+196 SSDLSDSEK
-205 GIALKFVNV
+205 AIALNFVNV
-214 IEPNFFYDKEKTDEL
+214 VEPNFFYDKEKTDEL
-229 IKETLKQVSPV
+229 IKETLKQVPPV

-247 VVNEGEPVTAHQ
+247 VVSEGEPVTAHQ
-259 LDLLKALGLLSDS
+259 LELLGTLGLLSDS
-272 TSSIYIYI
+272 ASGIYIYI
-280 ALGFLVAIVMY
+280 ALGILVIIVMY
-291 LQYGYIKKYYP
+291 LQYGYIHKYYP
-302 KIYSDFSK
+302 NINKEFSK

-324 ARLFGIISNYLIPLA
+324 ARLFGMMSNYIIPLA
-339 CMPMLMTLLL
+339 CMPMLITILL
-349 NYKISLVT
+349 NYKISLVF

-362 LLIAGAVGFNANI
+362 ILIGGAVGFNPNI
-375 IVLAVLNVVLAGTL
+375 IILAILNVVLGGTL

-407 VLSSILTFCI
+407 VLSSILTFSV

-432 TFAAAGAVLSG
+432 TFAAAGAILSG

-448 LLPFFE
+448 VLPFFE

-468 SNPNSPL
+468 SNPNNPL

-517 HDIGK
+517 HDVGK
-522 TKRPYFFRENQIGK
+522 TKRPYFFRENQFGK
-536 KNPHDRIKPEVSS
+536 KNPHDRLKPEVSS
-549 RIILSHVKDGVDLA
+549 KIIISHVKDGSELA
-563 REYNIPKTIED
+563 KEYNLPKTIHD
-574 FIATHH
+574 FIVTHH

-617 EQGILMLADSCE
+617 EQGIVMLADSTE

-644 KMVNNIIDDKLAT
+644 KMVNNIIDDKLAS

-681 NGIHHERIEYPEDN
+681 NGIHHERIEYPDD
-695 NKKESK
+695 NKKEKK

>member
-1 MVMGK
+1 MGK
-6 FKKKIWGM
+6 LKEKTFDIF
-14 LKDYRK
+14 KDYKK
-20 IILYILTF
+20 IILYIITF
-28 VILYGTLMTGL
+28 IVLYCTLMTGII
-39 VTQKYDLKV
+39 TRKYDLKV

-59 REIIDEVATEAR
+59 REIIDESATEAR

-86 TDIQKQSEDK
+86 TDVQKQSEEK
-96 VRGFFN
+96 IKGFFS
-102 SVEKIISQEKIE
+102 SVEKVL
-114 AEQDKEKDK
+114 AQDKPE
-123 NQIIEE
+123 EE
-129 KAKDIPRTDFK
+129 KAKLIPRAPFK
-140 ITDSQAKILLSLNES
+140 ITDAQANKIASMNEQSTKKLESVCIDGLN
-155 ELKNL
+155 KAY
-160 ETICVE
+160 E
-166 ALTKSYETPIEDGNP
+166 APIEDGNE
-181 QDLSDAKKVY
+181 QDLKEAKKEY
-191 TDYIA
+191 TDFIS
-196 SSDLSDLQK
+196 SSDLSDSEK
-205 GIALKFVNV
+205 AIALNFVNV
-214 IEPNFFYDKEKTDEL
+214 VEPNFFYDKEKTDEL
-229 IKETLKQVSPV
+229 IKETLKQVPPV

-247 VVNEGEPVTAHQ
+247 VVSEGEPVTAHQ
-259 LDLLKALGLLSDS
+259 LELLGTLGLLSDS
-272 TSSIYIYI
+272 ASALYIYI
-280 ALGFLVAIVMY
+280 ALGVLVIIVMY
-291 LQYGYIKKYYP
+291 LQYGYIHKYYP
-302 KIYSDFSK
+302 AINKEFSK

-324 ARLFGIISNYLIPLA
+324 ARLFGMMSNYIIPLA
-339 CMPMLMTLLL
+339 CMPMLITLLL
-349 NYKISLVT
+349 NYKISLVF

-362 LLIAGAVGFNANI
+362 ILIGGAVGFNPNI
-375 IVLAVLNVVLAGTL
+375 IILAILNVVLGGTL

-407 VLSSILTFCI
+407 VLSSILTFSV

-432 TFAAAGAVLSG
+432 TFAAAGAILSG

-448 LLPFFE
+448 VLPFFE

-468 SNPNSPL
+468 SNPNNPL

-517 HDIGK
+517 HDVGK
-522 TKRPYFFRENQIGK
+522 TKRPYFFRENQFGK
-536 KNPHDRIKPEVSS
+536 KNPHDRLKPEISS
-549 RIILSHVKDGVDLA
+549 KIIISHVKEGSELA
-563 REYNIPKTIED
+563 KEYNLPKTIHD
-574 FIATHH
+574 FIVTHH

-617 EQGILMLADSCE
+617 EQGIVMLADSTE

-644 KMVNNIIDDKLAT
+644 KMVNNIIDDKLAS

-681 NGIHHERIEYPEDN
+681 NGIHHERIEYPDD
-695 NKKESK
+695 NKKEKK

>member
-1 MVMGK
+1 MGK
-6 FKKKIWGM
+6 LKEKTFDIF
-14 LKDYRK
+14 KDYKK
-20 IILYILTF
+20 IILYIITF
-28 VILYGTLMTGL
+28 IVLYCTLMTGII
-39 VTQKYDLKV
+39 TRKYDLKV

-59 REIIDEVATEAR
+59 REIIDESATEAR

-86 TDIQKQSEDK
+86 TDVQKQSEEK
-96 VRGFFN
+96 IKGFFS
-102 SVEKIISQEKIE
+102 SVEKVL
-114 AEQDKEKDK
+114 AQDKPE
-123 NQIIEE
+123 EE
-129 KAKDIPRTDFK
+129 KAKLIPRVPFK
-140 ITDSQAKILLSLNES
+140 ITDAQANKIASMNEQDIKKLESLCIDALN
-155 ELKNL
+155 KAY
-160 ETICVE
+160 E
-166 ALTKSYETPIEDGNP
+166 APIEDGNN
-181 QDLSDAKKVY
+181 QDLKDAKKEY
-191 TDYIA
+191 TDFIS
-196 SSDLSDLQK
+196 SSDLSDSEK
-205 GIALKFVNV
+205 AIALNFVNV
-214 IEPNFFYDKEKTDEL
+214 VEPNFFYDKEKTDEL
-229 IKETLKQVSPV
+229 IKETLKQVPPV

-247 VVNEGEPVTAHQ
+247 VVSEGEPVTAHQ
-259 LDLLKALGLLSDS
+259 LELLGTLGLLSDS
-272 TSSIYIYI
+272 ASGIYIYI
-280 ALGFLVAIVMY
+280 ALGILVIIVMY
-291 LQYGYIKKYYP
+291 LQYGYIHKYYP
-302 KIYSDFSK
+302 TINKEFSK

-324 ARLFGIISNYLIPLA
+324 ARLFGMMSNYIIPLA
-339 CMPMLMTLLL
+339 CMPMLITLLL
-349 NYKISLVT
+349 NYKISLVF

-362 LLIAGAVGFNANI
+362 ILIGGAVGFNPNI
-375 IVLAVLNVVLAGTL
+375 IILAILNVVLGGTL

-407 VLSSILTFCI
+407 VLSSILTFSV

-432 TFAAAGAVLSG
+432 TFAAAGAILSG

-448 LLPFFE
+448 VLPFFE

-468 SNPNSPL
+468 SNPNNPL

-517 HDIGK
+517 HDVGK
-522 TKRPYFFRENQIGK
+522 TKRPYFFRENQFGK
-536 KNPHDRIKPEVSS
+536 KNPHDRLKPEVSS
-549 RIILSHVKDGVDLA
+549 KIIISHVKEGSELA
-563 REYNIPKTIED
+563 KEYNLPKTIHD
-574 FIATHH
+574 FIVTHH

-617 EQGILMLADSCE
+617 EQGIVMLADSTE

-644 KMVNNIIDDKLAT
+644 KMVNNIIDDKLAS

-681 NGIHHERIEYPEDN
+681 NGIHHERIEYPDD
-695 NKKESK
+695 NKKEKK

>member
-1 MVMGK
+1 MGK
-6 FKKKIWGM
+6 LKEKTFDIF
-14 LKDYRK
+14 KDYKK
-20 IILYILTF
+20 IILYIITF
-28 VILYGTLMTGL
+28 IVLYCTLMTGII
-39 VTQKYDLKV
+39 TRKYDLKV

-59 REIIDEVATEAR
+59 REIIDESATEAR

-86 TDIQKQSEDK
+86 TDVQKQSEEK
-96 VRGFFN
+96 IKGFFS
-102 SVEKIISQEKIE
+102 SVEKVL
-114 AEQDKEKDK
+114 AQDKPE
-123 NQIIEE
+123 EE
-129 KAKDIPRTDFK
+129 KAKLIPRAPFK
-140 ITDSQAKILLSLNES
+140 ITDAQANKIASMNEQSTKKLESVCIDGLN
-155 ELKNL
+155 KAY
-160 ETICVE
+160 E
-166 ALTKSYETPIEDGNP
+166 APIEDGNE
-181 QDLSDAKKVY
+181 QDLKEAKKEY
-191 TDYIA
+191 TDFIS
-196 SSDLSDLQK
+196 SSDLSDSEK
-205 GIALKFVNV
+205 AIALNFVNV
-214 IEPNFFYDKEKTDEL
+214 VEPNFFYDKEKTDEL
-229 IKETLKQVSPV
+229 IKETLKQVPPV

-247 VVNEGEPVTAHQ
+247 VVSEGEPVTAHQ
-259 LDLLKALGLLSDS
+259 LELLGTLGLLSDS
-272 TSSIYIYI
+272 ASALYIYI
-280 ALGFLVAIVMY
+280 ALGVLVIIVMY
-291 LQYGYIKKYYP
+291 LQYEYIHKYYP
-302 KIYSDFSK
+302 AINKEFSK

-324 ARLFGIISNYLIPLA
+324 ARLFGMMSNYIIPLA
-339 CMPMLMTLLL
+339 CMPMLITLLL
-349 NYKISLVT
+349 NYKISLVF

-362 LLIAGAVGFNANI
+362 ILIGGAVGFNPNI
-375 IVLAVLNVVLAGTL
+375 IILAILNVVLGGTL

-407 VLSSILTFCI
+407 VLSSILTFSV

-432 TFAAAGAVLSG
+432 TFAAAGAILSG

-448 LLPFFE
+448 VLPFFE

-468 SNPNSPL
+468 SNPNNPL

-517 HDIGK
+517 HDVGK
-522 TKRPYFFRENQIGK
+522 TKRPYFFRENQFGK
-536 KNPHDRIKPEVSS
+536 KNPHDRLKPEVSS
-549 RIILSHVKDGVDLA
+549 KIIISHVKDGSELA
-563 REYNIPKTIED
+563 KEYNLPKTIHD
-574 FIATHH
+574 FIGTHH

-617 EQGILMLADSCE
+617 EQGIVMLADSTE

-681 NGIHHERIEYPEDN
+681 NGIHHERIEYPDD
-695 NKKESK
+695 NKKEKK

>member
-1 MVMGK
+1 MGK
-6 FKKKIWGM
+6 LKEKTFDIF
-14 LKDYRK
+14 KDYKK
-20 IILYILTF
+20 IILYIITF
-28 VILYGTLMTGL
+28 IVLYCTLMTGII
-39 VTQKYDLKV
+39 TRKYDLKV

-59 REIIDEVATEAR
+59 REIIDESATEAR

-86 TDIQKQSEDK
+86 TDVQKQSEEK
-96 VRGFFN
+96 IKGFFS
-102 SVEKIISQEKIE
+102 SVEKVL
-114 AEQDKEKDK
+114 AQDKPE
-123 NQIIEE
+123 EE
-129 KAKDIPRTDFK
+129 KAKLIPRAPFK
-140 ITDSQAKILLSLNES
+140 ITDAQANKIASMNEQSTKKLESVCIDGLN
-155 ELKNL
+155 KAY
-160 ETICVE
+160 E
-166 ALTKSYETPIEDGNP
+166 APIEDGNE
-181 QDLSDAKKVY
+181 QDLKEAKKEY
-191 TDYIA
+191 TDFIS
-196 SSDLSDLQK
+196 SSDLSDSEK
-205 GIALKFVNV
+205 AIALNFVNV
-214 IEPNFFYDKEKTDEL
+214 VEPNFFYDKEKTDEL
-229 IKETLKQVSPV
+229 IKETLKQVPPV

-247 VVNEGEPVTAHQ
+247 VVSEGEPVTAHQ
-259 LDLLKALGLLSDS
+259 LELLGTLGLLSDS
-272 TSSIYIYI
+272 ASALYIYI
-280 ALGFLVAIVMY
+280 ALGVLVIIVMY
-291 LQYGYIKKYYP
+291 LQYGYIHKYYP
-302 KIYSDFSK
+302 AINKEFSK

-324 ARLFGIISNYLIPLA
+324 ARLFGMMSNYIIPLA
-339 CMPMLMTLLL
+339 CMPMLITLLL
-349 NYKISLVT
+349 NYKISLVF

-362 LLIAGAVGFNANI
+362 ILIGGAVGFNPNI
-375 IVLAVLNVVLAGTL
+375 IILAILNVVLGGTL

-407 VLSSILTFCI
+407 VLSSILTFSV

-432 TFAAAGAVLSG
+432 TFAAAGAILSG

-448 LLPFFE
+448 VLPFFE

-468 SNPNSPL
+468 SNPNNPL

-490 ILVANLAELAAEQ
+490 ILVANLAELAAEK

-517 HDIGK
+517 HDVGK
-522 TKRPYFFRENQIGK
+522 TKRPYFFRENQFGK
-536 KNPHDRIKPEVSS
+536 KNPHDRLKPEVSS
-549 RIILSHVKDGVDLA
+549 KIIISHVKDGSELA
-563 REYNIPKTIED
+563 KEYNLPKTIHD
-574 FIATHH
+574 FIVTHH

-598 PDEVKEEDFKYPGP
+598 PEEVKEEDFKYPGP

-617 EQGILMLADSCE
+617 EQGIVMLADSTE

-644 KMVNNIIDDKLAT
+644 KMVNNIIDDKLAS

-681 NGIHHERIEYPEDN
+681 NGIHHERIEYPDD
-695 NKKESK
+695 NKKEKK

>member
-1 MVMGK
+1 MGK
-6 FKKKIWGM
+6 LKEKTFDIF
-14 LKDYRK
+14 KDYKK
-20 IILYILTF
+20 IILYIITF
-28 VILYGTLMTGL
+28 IVLYCTLMTGII
-39 VTQKYDLKV
+39 TRKYDLKV

-59 REIIDEVATEAR
+59 REIIDESATEAR

-86 TDIQKQSEDK
+86 TDVQKQSEEK
-96 VRGFFN
+96 IKGFFS
-102 SVEKIISQEKIE
+102 SVEKVL
-114 AEQDKEKDK
+114 AQDKPE
-123 NQIIEE
+123 EE
-129 KAKDIPRTDFK
+129 KAKLIPRAPFK
-140 ITDSQAKILLSLNES
+140 ITDAQANKIASMNEQSTKKLESVCIDGLN
-155 ELKNL
+155 KAY
-160 ETICVE
+160 E
-166 ALTKSYETPIEDGNP
+166 APIEDGNE
-181 QDLSDAKKVY
+181 QDLKEAKKEY
-191 TDYIA
+191 TDFIS
-196 SSDLSDLQK
+196 SSDLSDSEK
-205 GIALKFVNV
+205 AIALNFVNV
-214 IEPNFFYDKEKTDEL
+214 VETNFFYNKEKTDEL
-229 IKETLKQVSPV
+229 IKETLKQVPPV
-240 MIKKNQI
+240 MIKKNQL
-247 VVNEGEPVTAHQ
+247 VVSEGEPVTAHQ
-259 LDLLKALGLLSDS
+259 LELLGTLGLLSDS
-272 TSSIYIYI
+272 ASALYIYI
-280 ALGFLVAIVMY
+280 ALGVLVIIVMY
-291 LQYGYIKKYYP
+291 LQYGYIHKYYP
-302 KIYSDFSK
+302 AINKEFSK

-324 ARLFGIISNYLIPLA
+324 ARLFGMMSNYIIPLA
-339 CMPMLMTLLL
+339 CMPMLITLLL
-349 NYKISLVT
+349 NYKISLVF

-362 LLIAGAVGFNANI
+362 ILIGGAVGFNPNI
-375 IVLAVLNVVLAGTL
+375 IILAILNVVLGGTL

-407 VLSSILTFCI
+407 VLSSILTFSV

-432 TFAAAGAVLSG
+432 TFAAAGAILSG

-448 LLPFFE
+448 VLPFFE

-468 SNPNSPL
+468 SNPNNPL

-517 HDIGK
+517 HDVGK
-522 TKRPYFFRENQIGK
+522 TKRPYFFRENQFGK
-536 KNPHDRIKPEVSS
+536 KNPHDRLKPEVSS
-549 RIILSHVKDGVDLA
+549 KIIISHVKDGSELA
-563 REYNIPKTIED
+563 KEYNLPKTIHD
-574 FIATHH
+574 FIVTHH

-617 EQGILMLADSCE
+617 EQGIVMLADSTE

-644 KMVNNIIDDKLAT
+644 KMVNNIIDDKLAS

-681 NGIHHERIEYPEDN
+681 NGIHHERIEYPDD
-695 NKKESK
+695 NKKEKK

>member
-1 MVMGK
+1 MGK
-6 FKKKIWGM
+6 VKEKTFDIF
-14 LKDYRK
+14 KDYKK
-20 IILYILTF
+20 IILYIITF
-28 VILYGTLMTGL
+28 IVLYCTLMTGII
-39 VTQKYDLKV
+39 TRKYDLKV

-59 REIIDEVATEAR
+59 REIIDESATEAR

-86 TDIQKQSEDK
+86 TDVQKQSEEK
-96 VRGFFN
+96 IKGFFS
-102 SVEKIISQEKIE
+102 SVEKVL
-114 AEQDKEKDK
+114 AQDKPE
-123 NQIIEE
+123 EE
-129 KAKDIPRTDFK
+129 KAKLIPRAPFK
-140 ITDSQAKILLSLNES
+140 ITDAQANKIASMNEQSTKKLESVCIDGLN
-155 ELKNL
+155 KAY
-160 ETICVE
+160 E
-166 ALTKSYETPIEDGNP
+166 APIEDGNE
-181 QDLSDAKKVY
+181 QDLKEAKKEY
-191 TDYIA
+191 TDFIS
-196 SSDLSDLQK
+196 SSDLSDSEK
-205 GIALKFVNV
+205 AIALNFVNV
-214 IEPNFFYDKEKTDEL
+214 VEPNFFYDKEKTDEL
-229 IKETLKQVSPV
+229 IKETLKQVPPV

-247 VVNEGEPVTAHQ
+247 VVSEGEPVTAHQ
-259 LDLLKALGLLSDS
+259 LELLGTLGLLSDS
-272 TSSIYIYI
+272 ASALYIYI
-280 ALGFLVAIVMY
+280 ALGVLVIIVMY
-291 LQYGYIKKYYP
+291 LQYGYIHKYYP
-302 KIYSDFSK
+302 AINKEFSK

-324 ARLFGIISNYLIPLA
+324 ARLFGMMSNYIIPLA
-339 CMPMLMTLLL
+339 CMPMLITLLL
-349 NYKISLVT
+349 NYKISLVF

-362 LLIAGAVGFNANI
+362 ILIGGAVGFNPNI
-375 IVLAVLNVVLAGTL
+375 IILAILNVVLGGTL

-407 VLSSILTFCI
+407 VLSSILTFSV

-432 TFAAAGAVLSG
+432 TFAAAGAILSG

-448 LLPFFE
+448 VLPFFE

-468 SNPNSPL
+468 SNPNNPL

-517 HDIGK
+517 HDVGK
-522 TKRPYFFRENQIGK
+522 TNRPYFFRENQFGK
-536 KNPHDRIKPEVSS
+536 KNPHDRLKPEVSS
-549 RIILSHVKDGVDLA
+549 KIIISHVKDGSELA
-563 REYNIPKTIED
+563 KEYNLPKTIHD
-574 FIATHH
+574 FIVTHH

-617 EQGILMLADSCE
+617 EQGIVMLADSTE

-644 KMVNNIIDDKLAT
+644 KMVNNIIDDKLAS

-681 NGIHHERIEYPEDN
+681 NGIHHERIEYPDD
-695 NKKESK
+695 NKKEKK

>member
-1 MVMGK
+1 MGK
-6 FKKKIWGM
+6 LNEKTFNIF
-14 LKDYRK
+14 KDYKK
-20 IILYILTF
+20 IILYIITF
-28 VILYGTLMTGL
+28 IVLYCTLMTGII
-39 VTQKYDLKV
+39 TRKYDLKV
-48 GDIPKSDIKAH
+48 GDIPKSDIKAN
-59 REIIDEVATEAR
+59 REIIDESATEAR

-86 TDIQKQSEDK
+86 TDVQKQSEEK
-96 VRGFFN
+96 IKGFFS
-102 SVEKIISQEKIE
+102 SVEKVL
-114 AEQDKEKDK
+114 AQDKPE
-123 NQIIEE
+123 EE
-129 KAKDIPRTDFK
+129 KAKLIPRAPFK
-140 ITDSQAKILLSLNES
+140 ITDAQANKIASMNEQSTKKLESVCIDALN
-155 ELKNL
+155 KAY
-160 ETICVE
+160 E
-166 ALTKSYETPIEDGNP
+166 APIEDGND
-181 QDLSDAKKVY
+181 QDLKDAKKEY
-191 TDYIA
+191 TDFIS
-196 SSDLSDLQK
+196 SSDLSDSEK
-205 GIALKFVNV
+205 AIALNFVSV
-214 IEPNFFYDKEKTDEL
+214 IESNFFYDKEKTDEL
-229 IKETLKQVSPV
+229 IKETLKQVPPV

-247 VVNEGEPVTAHQ
+247 VVSEGEPVTAHQ
-259 LDLLKALGLLSDS
+259 LELLGTLGLLSDS
-272 TSSIYIYI
+272 ASALYIYI
-280 ALGFLVAIVMY
+280 ALGVLVIIVMY
-291 LQYGYIKKYYP
+291 LQYGYINKYYP
-302 KIYSDFSK
+302 DINKEFSK

-324 ARLFGIISNYLIPLA
+324 ARLFGMMSNYIIPLA
-339 CMPMLMTLLL
+339 CMPMLITLLL
-349 NYKISLVT
+349 NYKISLVF

-362 LLIAGAVGFNANI
+362 ILIGGAVGFNPNI
-375 IVLAVLNVVLAGTL
+375 IILAILNVVLGGTL

-407 VLSSILTFCI
+407 VLSSILTFSV

-432 TFAAAGAVLSG
+432 TFAAAGAILSG

-448 LLPFFE
+448 VLPFFE

-468 SNPNSPL
+468 SNPNNPL

-517 HDIGK
+517 HDVGK
-522 TKRPYFFRENQIGK
+522 TKRPYFFRENQFGK
-536 KNPHDRIKPEVSS
+536 KNPHDRLKPEVSS
-549 RIILSHVKDGVDLA
+549 KIIISHVKDGSELA
-563 REYNIPKTIED
+563 KEYNLPKTIHD
-574 FIATHH
+574 FIVTHH

-617 EQGILMLADSCE
+617 EQGIVMLADSTE

-644 KMVNNIIDDKLAT
+644 KMVNNIIDDKLAS

-681 NGIHHERIEYPEDN
+681 NGIHHERIEYPDD
-695 NKKESK
+695 NKKEKK

>member
-1 MVMGK
+1 MGK
-6 FKKKIWGM
+6 LKEKTFDIF
-14 LKDYRK
+14 KDYKK
-20 IILYILTF
+20 IILYIITF
-28 VILYGTLMTGL
+28 IVLYCTLMTGII
-39 VTQKYDLKV
+39 TRKYDLKV

-59 REIIDEVATEAR
+59 REIIDESATEAR

-86 TDIQKQSEDK
+86 TDVQKQSEEK
-96 VRGFFN
+96 IKGFFS
-102 SVEKIISQEKIE
+102 SVEKVL
-114 AEQDKEKDK
+114 AQDKPE
-123 NQIIEE
+123 EE
-129 KAKDIPRTDFK
+129 KAKLIPRAPFK
-140 ITDSQAKILLSLNES
+140 ITDAQANKIASMNEQSTKKLESVCIDGLN
-155 ELKNL
+155 KAY
-160 ETICVE
+160 E
-166 ALTKSYETPIEDGNP
+166 APIEDGNE
-181 QDLSDAKKVY
+181 QDLKEAKKEY
-191 TDYIA
+191 TDFIS
-196 SSDLSDLQK
+196 SSDLSDSEK
-205 GIALKFVNV
+205 AIALNFVNV
-214 IEPNFFYDKEKTDEL
+214 VEPNFFYDKEKTNEL
-229 IKETLKQVSPV
+229 IKETLKQVPPV

-247 VVNEGEPVTAHQ
+247 VVSEGEPVTAHQ
-259 LDLLKALGLLSDS
+259 LELLGTLGLLSDS
-272 TSSIYIYI
+272 ASALYIYI
-280 ALGFLVAIVMY
+280 ALGVLVIIVMY
-291 LQYGYIKKYYP
+291 LQYGYIHKYYP
-302 KIYSDFSK
+302 AINKEFSK

-324 ARLFGIISNYLIPLA
+324 ARLFGMMSNYIIPLA
-339 CMPMLMTLLL
+339 CMPMLITLLL
-349 NYKISLVT
+349 NYKISLVF

-362 LLIAGAVGFNANI
+362 ILIGGAVGFNPNI
-375 IVLAVLNVVLAGTL
+375 IILAILNVVLGGTL

-407 VLSSILTFCI
+407 VLSSILTFSV

-432 TFAAAGAVLSG
+432 TFAAAGAILSG

-448 LLPFFE
+448 VLPFFE

-468 SNPNSPL
+468 SNPNNPL

-517 HDIGK
+517 HDVGK
-522 TKRPYFFRENQIGK
+522 TKRPYFFRENQFGK
-536 KNPHDRIKPEVSS
+536 KNPHDRLKPEVSS
-549 RIILSHVKDGVDLA
+549 KIIISHVKDGSELA
-563 REYNIPKTIED
+563 KEYNLPKTIHD
-574 FIATHH
+574 FIVTHH

-617 EQGILMLADSCE
+617 EQGIVMLADSTE

-681 NGIHHERIEYPEDN
+681 NGIHHERIEYPDD
-695 NKKESK
+695 NKKEKK